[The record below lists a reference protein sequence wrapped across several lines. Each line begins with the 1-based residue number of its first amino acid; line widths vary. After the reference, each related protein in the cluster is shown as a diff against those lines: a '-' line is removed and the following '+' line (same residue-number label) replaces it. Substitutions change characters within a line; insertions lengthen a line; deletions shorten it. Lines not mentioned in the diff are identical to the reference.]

1 MKPTEGREA
10 AYVVSHVKDNS
21 RITNILDYAG
31 LFACVTP
38 WGPRAKDDSDT
49 LVYAPVLIQ
58 DTDTLDRVFGDPRID
73 PEKYRDLYAVREIV
87 KAGFSVY
94 IAKVPSGDPASFAL
108 LLGDAS
114 DHSTVT
120 EEMRTDKSGVLDIP
134 GICDIPELTGG
145 IGIPALGF
153 GMPFKVTDTAAKY
166 MLDPKD
172 PNNNVVE
179 MKEKGEF
186 GNSLFVKLSRETITE
201 ERVEVGKIYTVHIGK
216 DTVGQVKE
224 IDYLASSGDSIENAF
239 AGNAVVSG
247 KFDKSKSEEDLLK
260 AFNEWKHM
268 EGGRGVYHGA
278 WKISTISDLRTVY
291 GVEKDTPEKDS
302 PLYKIVTFWL
312 VTAKAGD
319 FILTPFNAPDPDADP
334 DADPDVDPNKDLA
347 RLIPTLTSYGASEG
361 SVIAIDTPDVDWY
374 TGIIKDTVEDNKYTV
389 LMHGSDAIATSVPQ
403 GTFGTYPSSAK
414 IVGTEDPFGMNIAVA
429 MAIYSTANALTKEE
443 RSADMLG
450 RFLPDMVPYTST
462 GGDVPFKKDVFEEAK
477 RRKKIT
483 FEALESGDIRL
494 CIANS
499 PVPCTCLVEGV
510 DYTVSTEVKEGKA
523 YTRIMVPMKLDSE
536 GNTIPYEDGFPVTVK
551 HTKST
556 DPYAEAVSS
565 ITDKLYL
572 KTDLVQLK
580 PKSLKLYAMDVKL
593 YESYDKAA
601 PDKGIIKEARF
612 SLPEN
617 LTNGSF
623 ISSLNSVLGSYLT
636 FTLMEPYKEE
646 GFDIVKSLRDLVKEG
661 KNCSQPVVL
670 SEGRFNVSVNNYQ
683 TALNEFIDPRYSGCF
698 ISELSAMVTK
708 EDGKIDHLKE
718 NADESERR
726 ALHYLIKMIAADR
739 KDLTCVFTTPHG
751 LSLDQACNWV
761 NSLGEYSDLWEYGS
775 EGATS
780 YADQS
785 FYCEMYWDWINVTCQ
800 KLNNGVPSKTV
811 VVPMSPA
818 YQVIMKGLASYRVRG
833 TFYPVAGE
841 QGGVLGDEVR
851 VTRNPSQKFER
862 DKLINY
868 HINPIYDL
876 GVQGIQIY
884 GNETLNPVYSDLSAA
899 HIARTLIYIR
909 SRVDRYTNTQVFS
922 LNDLSLWQRWK
933 QYVSSMIL
941 APLASLGGL
950 AAYNVKMGFDTTKA
964 ELIAQR
970 KINGVIELQF
980 VPDAEIYTVEFVV
993 NSSANTVESSI
1004 T

>member
-21 RITNILDYAG
+21 RITNTLDYAG

-38 WGPRAKDDSDT
+38 WGPKAKEDSDM

-120 EEMRTDKSGVLDIP
+120 EEMRTDEHGVIDIP

-145 IGIPALGF
+145 RGIPALGF
-153 GMPFKVTDTAAKY
+153 GMPFADTDKVAKY
-166 MLDPKD
+166 KLDPKD
-172 PNNNVVE
+172 PKDPKDQNFVE
-179 MKEKGEF
+179 MREKGAF
-186 GNSLFVKLSRETITE
+186 GNSLYVKLSLETITE
-201 ERVEVGKIYTVHIGK
+201 DRVEVGKIYTVHIGK
-216 DTVGQVKE
+216 DSGGQVKE
-224 IDYLASSGDSIENAF
+224 IDYLASSGDSIANAF
-239 AGNAVVSG
+239 AGNVVVSVT
-247 KFDKSKSEEDLLK
+247 FDKSKSEEDLLK
-260 AFNEWKHM
+260 AFNTAFNEWKQM
-268 EGGRGVYHGA
+268 EGGSGVYHGA
-278 WKISTISDLRTVY
+278 WRISTLADLHDVY
-291 GVEKDTPEKDS
+291 GVDDKS
-302 PLYKIVTFWL
+302 PLYEIVRFWL
-312 VTAKAGD
+312 NTAKAGD
-319 FILTPFNAPDPDADP
+319 FVLIPFDALNPDD
-334 DADPDVDPNKDLA
+334 DLA
-347 RLIPTLTSYGASEG
+347 RPIPKLTSYGASEG
-361 SVIAIDTPDVDWY
+361 SVIAIDTPDVDWFNKK
-374 TGIIKDTVEDNKYTV
+374 GIKEVVEDNKYVV

-403 GTFGTYPSSAK
+403 GTYGTYPSSVK
-414 IVGTEDPFGMNIAVA
+414 IVSSDTRFGMNIAVT

-443 RSADMLG
+443 RSEDMLG
-450 RFLPDMVPYTST
+450 RFIPDMVPCKS
-462 GGDVPFKKDVFEEAK
+462 GGVDIPFKQSNFDGAK
-477 RRKKIT
+477 ECGKIT
-483 FEALESGDIRL
+483 FKALESGDTRL

-510 DYTVSTEVKEGKA
+510 DYTVSTEVKEGKTH
-523 YTRIMVPMKLDSE
+523 TRITVPMKLDAE
-536 GNTIPYEDGFPVTVK
+536 GKPIPYEGGFPVTVK
-551 HTKST
+551 HTNVT
-556 DPYAEAVSS
+556 EPYAEAVSS

-572 KTDLVQLK
+572 KTNLVQLK
-580 PKSLKLYAMDVKL
+580 PKALKLYAMDVKL

-623 ISSLNSVLGSYLT
+623 IASLNSVLGSYLT

-646 GFDIVKSLRDLVKEG
+646 DFDIVSSLRALVVEG
-661 KNCSQPVVL
+661 KNCSQPVEL
-670 SEGRFNVSVNNYQ
+670 SEGHFNVSVKDYQ
-683 TALNEFIDPRYSGCF
+683 TALSEFIDPKYSGCF
-698 ISELSAMVTK
+698 ISELSAMVTR
-708 EDGKIDHLKE
+708 EDGKIDHLSE
-718 NADESERR
+718 TAGESERR

-739 KDLTCVFTTPHG
+739 KDLTCVFTTPWG

-785 FYCEMYWDWINVTCQ
+785 FYCEMYWDWINVTCH

>member
-21 RITNILDYAG
+21 RITNTLDYAG

-38 WGPRAKDDSDT
+38 WGPKAKEDSDT
-49 LVYAPVLIQ
+49 LVFAPVLIQ
-58 DTDTLDRVFGDPRID
+58 DTDALDRTFGDPRID

-120 EEMRTDKSGVLDIP
+120 EEMRTDEHGVIDIP

-145 IGIPALGF
+145 RGIPALGF
-153 GMPFKVTDTAAKY
+153 GMPFKVEDKAAKY
-166 MLDPKD
+166 TTAEK
-172 PNNNVVE
+172 NVVE

-186 GNSLFVKLSRETITE
+186 GNSLFVKLSSETITE
-201 ERVEVGKIYTVHIGK
+201 EGVEVGKIYTVHIGK
-216 DTVGQVKE
+216 GSGDQVKE

-239 AGNAVVSG
+239 DGNAVVFG
-247 KFDKSKSEEDLLK
+247 TFSKSTEDLLK
-260 AFNEWKHM
+260 AFNEWKQM
-268 EGGRGVYHGA
+268 EGGSGVYHGA
-278 WKISTISDLRTVY
+278 WRISTISDLRTVY
-291 GVEKDTPEKDS
+291 GVENDN
-302 PLYKIVTFWL
+302 PLYEIVRFWL
-312 VTAKAGD
+312 KTAKAGD
-319 FILTPFNAPDPDADP
+319 FVLIPFNNATEPDE
-334 DADPDVDPNKDLA
+334 DLA
-347 RLIPTLTSYGASEG
+347 HLIPTLTSYGASKG
-361 SVIAIDTPDVDWY
+361 SVIAVDTTDVDWFSKS
-374 TGIIKDTVEDNKYTV
+374 TNIKKVVEDNKYKV
-389 LMHGSDAIATSVPQ
+389 LMHGSDALATSVPN
-403 GTFGTYPSSAK
+403 GTYGTYPSRVK
-414 IVGTEDPFGMNIAVA
+414 IVSSDTRFGMNIAVA

-443 RSADMLG
+443 RSEDMLG
-450 RFLPDMVPYTST
+450 RFLPDMVPCTSI
-462 GGDVPFKKDVFEEAK
+462 GVDVPFVGSSFDGAK
-477 RRKKIT
+477 EKGKIT
-483 FEALESGDIRL
+483 FKALGSGDTRL

-510 DYTVSTEVKEGKA
+510 DYTVSTEVKEGKTH
-523 YTRIMVPMKLDSE
+523 TRITVPMKLDAE
-536 GNTIPYEDGFPVTVK
+536 GKPIPYEGGFPVTVK
-551 HTKST
+551 HTIATK
-556 DPYAEAVSS
+556 PYAEAVSS

-572 KTDLVQLK
+572 KTNLVQLK
-580 PKSLKLYAMDVKL
+580 PKVLKLYAMDVKL
-593 YESYDKAA
+593 YESYDEAT

-623 ISSLNSVLGSYLT
+623 IASLNSVLGSYLT

-646 GFDIVKSLRDLVKEG
+646 GLEIVRELRDLVTKG
-661 KNCSQPVVL
+661 KNCSQPVEL
-670 SEGRFNVSVNNYQ
+670 SEGHFNVTVNDYQ
-683 TALNEFIDPRYSGCF
+683 TALNEFIDPKYSGCF
-698 ISELSAMVTK
+698 ISELSAMVTNK
-708 EDGKIDHLKE
+708 DGKICHLSE
-718 NADESERR
+718 SSEESERR

-785 FYCEMYWDWINVTCQ
+785 FYCEMYWDWISITCQ

-884 GNETLNPVYSDLSAA
+884 GNETLNPVYSDMSAA

>member
-10 AYVVSHVKDNS
+10 AYVVSNVKDNS
-21 RITNILDYAG
+21 RITNTLDYAG

-38 WGPRAKDDSDT
+38 WGPKAKEDSDT

-58 DTDTLDRVFGDPRID
+58 DTDTLDRTFGDPRID

-94 IAKVPSGDPASFAL
+94 VAKVPSGDPSSFAL

-120 EEMRTDKSGVLDIP
+120 EEMRTDEHGVIDIP

-145 IGIPALGF
+145 RGIPALGF
-153 GMPFKVTDTAAKY
+153 GMTFADTDTAAKY
-166 MLDPKD
+166 KLGKSDDKS
-172 PNNNVVE
+172 NVVE
-179 MKEKGEF
+179 MKEKGAF
-186 GNSLFVKLSRETITE
+186 GNSLYVKLSLETITE
-201 ERVEVGKIYTVHIGK
+201 DKVDVGKIYTVHIGK
-216 DTVGQVKE
+216 GSGVEQVKE
-224 IDYLASSGDSIENAF
+224 IDYLASSGDSIANAF

-247 KFDKSKSEEDLLK
+247 KFDESKSEKDLLT
-260 AFNEWKHM
+260 AFDEWKQM
-268 EGGRGVYHGA
+268 EGGLGVYHGA
-278 WKISTISDLRTVY
+278 WRISTPADLRDVY
-291 GVEKDTPEKDS
+291 GVEEDS
-302 PLYKIVTFWL
+302 PLYEIVMFWRE
-312 VTAKAGD
+312 TAKAGD
-319 FILTPFNAPDPDADP
+319 FVLIPFNDKDPDD
-334 DADPDVDPNKDLA
+334 DLA
-347 RLIPTLTSYGASEG
+347 RLIPTLTPYGASEG
-361 SVIAIDTPDVDWY
+361 SVIAVDTTDVDWFSKSTY
-374 TGIIKDTVEDNKYTV
+374 IKDAVKNNKYVV
-389 LMHGSDAIATSVPQ
+389 LMHGSDALATSVPN
-403 GTFGTYPSSAK
+403 GTYGTYPSSAR
-414 IVGTEDPFGMNIAVA
+414 IVGTEHWFGMNIAVA

-450 RFLPDMVPYTST
+450 RFIPDMVPCTSVGT
-462 GGDVPFKKDVFEEAK
+462 AVPFVGPSFDGAK
-477 RRKKIT
+477 EKGKIT
-483 FEALESGDIRL
+483 FEALGSGDTRL

-510 DYTVSTEVKEGKA
+510 DYTVSTEVKEGKT
-523 YTRIMVPMKLDSE
+523 YTRITIPMKLDAE
-536 GNTIPYEDGFPVTVK
+536 GKPIPYEGGFPVIVK
-551 HTKST
+551 HTNAT
-556 DPYAEAVSS
+556 EPYAEAVSS

-572 KTDLVQLK
+572 KTNLVQLK
-580 PKSLKLYAMDVKL
+580 PKALKLYAMDVKL

-623 ISSLNSVLGSYLT
+623 IASLNSVLGSYLT
-636 FTLMEPYKEE
+636 FILMEPYKEE
-646 GFDIVKSLRDLVKEG
+646 GFEIVRELRDLVING
-661 KNCSQPVVL
+661 KNCSQPVEL
-670 SEGRFNVSVNNYQ
+670 SEGHFNVSVKDYQ

-698 ISELSAMVTK
+698 ISELSAMVTNK
-708 EDGKIDHLKE
+708 DGKICHLSE
-718 NADESERR
+718 SSEESERR

-739 KDLTCVFTTPHG
+739 NDLTCVFTTPHG

-775 EGATS
+775 SGATS

-785 FYCEMYWDWINVTCQ
+785 FYCEMYWDWINITCR

>member
-21 RITNILDYAG
+21 RITNTLDYAG

-38 WGPRAKDDSDT
+38 WGPKAKGDSDT

-120 EEMRTDKSGVLDIP
+120 EEMRTDEHGVIDIP

-145 IGIPALGF
+145 RGIPALGF
-153 GMPFKVTDTAAKY
+153 GMTFKTEDAAAKY
-166 MLDPKD
+166 TLAE
-172 PNNNVVE
+172 NNVVE

-186 GNSLFVKLSRETITE
+186 GNSLFVKLSCETITE
-201 ERVEVGKIYTVHIGK
+201 EKVEVGKIYTVHIGK
-216 DTVGQVKE
+216 GSGVDQVKE
-224 IDYLASSGDSIENAF
+224 IDYLASSGDSIANAF

-247 KFDKSKSEEDLLK
+247 KFDKSAEDLLT

-268 EGGRGVYHGA
+268 EGGSGVYHGA
-278 WKISTISDLRTVY
+278 WRISTTSISDLRTVY
-291 GVEKDTPEKDS
+291 GVDEKS
-302 PLYKIVTFWL
+302 PLYEIVRFWL
-312 VTAKAGD
+312 DTAKAGD
-319 FILTPFNAPDPDADP
+319 FVLIPFDGK
-334 DADPDVDPNKDLA
+334 DPNADLI

-361 SVIAIDTPDVDWY
+361 SVIAVDIADVDWFNN
-374 TGIIKDTVEDNKYTV
+374 TKIEEAVKDNKYIV
-389 LMHGSDAIATSVPQ
+389 LMHGSDALATIVPN
-403 GTFGTYPSSAK
+403 GTYGTYPSNVK
-414 IVGTEDPFGMNIAVA
+414 IISTNTRFGMNIAVA
-429 MAIYSTANALTKEE
+429 MAIYSTVNALTKEE
-443 RSADMLG
+443 RSEDMLG
-450 RFLPDMVPYTST
+450 RFIPDMVPCTSD
-462 GGDVPFKKDVFEEAK
+462 GADVPFTESSFKGAK
-477 RRKKIT
+477 EKGKIT
-483 FEALESGDIRL
+483 FEALESGDTRL

-510 DYTVSTEVKEGKA
+510 DYTVSTEVKEGKT
-523 YTRIMVPMKLDSE
+523 YTRITVPMKLDAE
-536 GNTIPYEDGFPVTVK
+536 GKPIPYEGGFPVTVK
-551 HTKST
+551 HTNAT
-556 DPYAEAVSS
+556 EPYAEAVSS

-580 PKSLKLYAMDVKL
+580 PKALKLYAMDVKL

-646 GFDIVKSLRDLVKEG
+646 GSDIVESLRDLVIKG
-661 KNCSQPVVL
+661 KNCSQPVEL
-670 SEGRFNVSVNNYQ
+670 SEGHFNVTVKDYQ
-683 TALNEFIDPRYSGCF
+683 TALSEFIDPKYSGCF
-698 ISELSAMVTK
+698 ISELSAMVTNK
-708 EDGKIDHLKE
+708 DGKIDHLSE
-718 NADESERR
+718 DSNESERR

-785 FYCEMYWDWINVTCQ
+785 FYCEMYWDWINITCQ

-941 APLASLGGL
+941 APLASLGGI

>member
-38 WGPRAKDDSDT
+38 WGPKAKEDSDT
-49 LVYAPVLIQ
+49 PVYAPVLIQ

-120 EEMRTDKSGVLDIP
+120 EEMRTDKQGVLDIP

-145 IGIPALGF
+145 IGIPVLGF
-153 GMPFKVTDTAAKY
+153 GMTFFGTDTAAKY
-166 MLDPKD
+166 KLDEH
-172 PNNNVVE
+172 NIVE
-179 MKEKGEF
+179 MREKGEY
-186 GNSLFVKLSRETITE
+186 GNSLFVKLSRETITDGE
-201 ERVEVGKIYTVHIGK
+201 VEVGDIYTVHIGK
-216 DTVGQVKE
+216 GSVGQVKE
-224 IDYLASSGDSIENAF
+224 IDYLASSGDSIANAF
-239 AGNAVVSG
+239 SGNAVVSG
-247 KFDKSKSEEDLLK
+247 GFDKTAEELLT
-260 AFNEWKHM
+260 AFNEWKQM
-268 EGGRGVYHGA
+268 EGGSGVYHGA
-278 WKISTISDLRTVY
+278 WKISTIADLRTVY
-291 GVEKDTPEKDS
+291 GVEKDS
-302 PLYKIVTFWL
+302 PLHEIVLFWMD
-312 VTAKAGD
+312 TAKAGD
-319 FILTPFNAPDPDADP
+319 FILIPFNESDPDA
-334 DADPDVDPNKDLA
+334 DLA

-361 SVIAIDTPDVDWY
+361 SVIAIETTDVDWFSN
-374 TGIIKDTVEDNKYTV
+374 TDIKDAVQDNKYVV
-389 LMHGSDAIATSVPQ
+389 LMHGSDTIATSIPS
-403 GTFGTYPSSAK
+403 GTYGTYPSSVK
-414 IVGTEDPFGMNIAVA
+414 IVSTGTQFGMNVAVS
-429 MAIYSTANALTKEE
+429 MAIYSTVNALTKEE
-443 RSADMLG
+443 RSSDMLG
-450 RFLPDMVPYTST
+450 RFIPDMVPCKST
-462 GGDVPFKKDVFEEAK
+462 GVDVSFTPANFEGAK
-477 RRKKIT
+477 EKGKIT
-483 FEALESGDIRL
+483 FKALESGDIRL

-499 PVPCTCLVEGV
+499 PVSCACLVEGA
-510 DYTVSTEVKEGKA
+510 DYTVSTEVKEGQT
-523 YTRIMVPMKLDSE
+523 YTRITVPMKLDTE
-536 GNTIPYEDGFPVTVK
+536 GNPIPYEDGFPVTVK

-593 YESYDKAA
+593 YDSYDETA
-601 PDKGIIKEARF
+601 PDQGIIKEARF

-646 GFDIVKSLRDLVKEG
+646 DFDIVSSLRALVTAG

-670 SEGRFNVSVNNYQ
+670 SEGHFNVSVKDYQ

-698 ISELSAMVTK
+698 ISELSAMVTNK
-708 EDGKIDHLKE
+708 YGKIDHLSE
-718 NADESERR
+718 TADESERR

-739 KDLTCVFTTPHG
+739 KDLTCVFTTPWG
-751 LSLDQACNWV
+751 LSLDEACNWV

-775 EGATS
+775 SGATS

-785 FYCEMYWDWINVTCQ
+785 FYCEMYWDWINITCQ
-800 KLNNGVPSKTV
+800 KLDNGVPSKTV

-884 GNETLNPVYSDLSAA
+884 GNETLHPVYSDLSAA

>member
-21 RITNILDYAG
+21 RITNTLDYAG

-38 WGPRAKDDSDT
+38 WGPKAKGDSDT

-120 EEMRTDKSGVLDIP
+120 EEMRTDEHGVIDIP

-145 IGIPALGF
+145 RGIPALGF
-153 GMPFKVTDTAAKY
+153 GMTFADTDKAAKY
-166 MLDPKD
+166 KLDD
-172 PNNNVVE
+172 HNVVE

-186 GNSLFVKLSRETITE
+186 GNSLFVKLSSETITE
-201 ERVEVGKIYTVHIGK
+201 DKVDVGKIYTVHIGK
-216 DTVGQVKE
+216 GSGVDQVKE
-224 IDYLASSGDSIENAF
+224 IDYLASSGDSIANAF

-247 KFDKSKSEEDLLK
+247 TFDKSKSEEDLLT
-260 AFNEWKHM
+260 AFNEWKQM
-268 EGGRGVYHGA
+268 EGGLGIYHGA
-278 WKISTISDLRTVY
+278 WRISTISDLHTVY
-291 GVEKDTPEKDS
+291 GVEKDTPLDE
-302 PLYKIVTFWL
+302 IVRFWL
-312 VTAKAGD
+312 DTAKAGD
-319 FILTPFNAPDPDADP
+319 FVLIPFNDKDPDD
-334 DADPDVDPNKDLA
+334 DLA
-347 RLIPTLTSYGASEG
+347 RLIPKLTSYGASEG
-361 SVIAIDTPDVDWY
+361 SVIAVDTTDVDWY
-374 TGIIKDTVEDNKYTV
+374 TGIIKDTVEDNKYIV
-389 LMHGSDAIATSVPQ
+389 LMHGSDALATSVLN
-403 GTFGTYPSSAK
+403 GTYGTYPSSVK
-414 IVGTEDPFGMNIAVA
+414 IVSTDTRFGMNIAVA

-450 RFLPDMVPYTST
+450 RFIPDMVPCTSDGIT
-462 GGDVPFKKDVFEEAK
+462 VPFTEPSFKGAK
-477 RRKKIT
+477 EKGKIT
-483 FEALESGDIRL
+483 FEALESGDTRL

-510 DYTVSTEVKEGKA
+510 DYTVSTEVKEGKT
-523 YTRIMVPMKLDSE
+523 YTRITIPMKLDPE
-536 GNTIPYEDGFPVTVK
+536 GNPIPYEGGFPVIVK
-551 HTKST
+551 HTNAT
-556 DPYAEAVSS
+556 EPYAEAVSS

-580 PKSLKLYAMDVKL
+580 PKALKLYAMDVKL
-593 YESYDKAA
+593 YDSYDEVA

-623 ISSLNSVLGSYLT
+623 IASLNSVLGSYLT

-646 GFDIVKSLRDLVKEG
+646 GFEIVRELRDLVKEG
-661 KNCSQPVVL
+661 KNCSQPVEL
-670 SEGRFNVSVNNYQ
+670 SEGHFNVTVKDYQ
-683 TALNEFIDPRYSGCF
+683 TALSEFIDPKYSGCF
-698 ISELSAMVTK
+698 ISELSAMVTNK
-708 EDGKIDHLKE
+708 DGKIDHLSE
-718 NADESERR
+718 DSNESERR

-751 LSLDQACNWV
+751 LSLDEACNWV

-780 YADQS
+780 YAEQS
-785 FYCEMYWDWINVTCQ
+785 FYCEMYWDWISVTCQ

-941 APLASLGGL
+941 APLASLGGI

>member
-38 WGPRAKDDSDT
+38 WGPKAKEDSDT

-58 DTDTLDRVFGDPRID
+58 DTDMLDRVFGDPRID

-120 EEMRTDKSGVLDIP
+120 EEMRTDEHGVIDIP

-145 IGIPALGF
+145 RGIPALGF
-153 GMPFKVTDTAAKY
+153 GMPFKAEDAAAKY
-166 MLDPKD
+166 TLDET
-172 PNNNVVE
+172 NVIE

-201 ERVEVGKIYTVHIGK
+201 EEVEVGKIYTVHIGK
-216 DTVGQVKE
+216 GSGDQVKE

-247 KFDKSKSEEDLLK
+247 KFDKSEEDLLT
-260 AFNEWKHM
+260 AFNEWKQM
-268 EGGRGVYHGA
+268 EGGSGVYHGA
-278 WKISTISDLRTVY
+278 WRISTPADLRDVY
-291 GVEKDTPEKDS
+291 GVDDKS
-302 PLYKIVTFWL
+302 PLYEIVRFWRD
-312 VTAKAGD
+312 TAKAGD
-319 FILTPFNAPDPDADP
+319 FVLIPFDALN
-334 DADPDVDPNKDLA
+334 PNEDWTH
-347 RLIPTLTSYGASEG
+347 LIPTLTSYGASKG
-361 SVIAIDTPDVDWY
+361 SVIAVDIDDVDWFNKK
-374 TGIIKDTVEDNKYTV
+374 GIKEVVDDNKYEV
-389 LMHGSDAIATSVPQ
+389 LMHGSDVIATSVPD
-403 GTFGTYPSSAK
+403 GTYGTYPSSVK
-414 IVGTEDPFGMNIAVA
+414 IVSSDTLFGMNIAVA
-429 MAIYSTANALTKEE
+429 MAIYSTANALTKKE
-443 RSADMLG
+443 RSEDMLG
-450 RFLPDMVPYTST
+450 RFLPDMVPCKLK
-462 GGDVPFKKDVFEEAK
+462 GDDVSFTKPNFEEAK

-483 FEALESGDIRL
+483 FKALESGDIRL

-510 DYTVSTEVKEGKA
+510 DYTVSTEVKEGKTH
-523 YTRIMVPMKLDSE
+523 TRIMIPMKLDAE
-536 GNTIPYEDGFPVTVK
+536 GKPIPYEGGFPVIVK
-551 HTKST
+551 HTNAT
-556 DPYAEAVSS
+556 EPYAEAVSS

-572 KTDLVQLK
+572 KTNLVQLK
-580 PKSLKLYAMDVKL
+580 PKALKLYAMDVKL
-593 YESYDKAA
+593 YESYDEVA

-646 GFDIVKSLRDLVKEG
+646 DFDIVSSLRALVVKG
-661 KNCSQPVVL
+661 KNCSQPVEL
-670 SEGRFNVSVNNYQ
+670 SEGHFNVSVNDYQ

-698 ISELSAMVTK
+698 ISELSAMITNK
-708 EDGKIDHLKE
+708 DGKIDHLSE
-718 NADESERR
+718 SADESERR

-739 KDLTCVFTTPHG
+739 KDLTCVFTTPCG
-751 LSLDQACNWV
+751 LSLDEACNWV

-775 EGATS
+775 PGAIS

-922 LNDLSLWQRWK
+922 LNDVSLWQRWK

>member
-38 WGPRAKDDSDT
+38 WGPKAKEDSDT

-58 DTDTLDRVFGDPRID
+58 DTDTLDRTFGDPRID

-94 IAKVPSGDPASFAL
+94 IAKVPSGDPSSFAL

-134 GICDIPELTGG
+134 GICDIPELTEGS
-145 IGIPALGF
+145 GIPALGF
-153 GMPFKVTDTAAKY
+153 GMPFKVTDNAAKY
-166 MLDPKD
+166 ALDKS
-172 PNNNVVE
+172 NVVE

-201 ERVEVGKIYTVHIGK
+201 DDVGVGKIYTVHIGK
-216 DTVGQVKE
+216 GSVDQVKE
-224 IDYLASSGDSIENAF
+224 IDYLASSGDSIKNAF
-239 AGNAVVSG
+239 EGNAVVSG
-247 KFDKSKSEEDLLK
+247 TFDKSEEDLLK
-260 AFNEWKHM
+260 EFNEWKQM
-268 EGGRGVYHGA
+268 KEGSGVYHGA
-278 WKISTISDLRTVY
+278 WKISTILDLLTVY

-302 PLYKIVTFWL
+302 PLYKIVMFWL
-312 VTAKAGD
+312 YTAKAGD
-319 FILTPFNAPDPDADP
+319 FILIPFNESNPDD
-334 DADPDVDPNKDLA
+334 DLA

-374 TGIIKDTVEDNKYTV
+374 TGIIKDTVENNKYKV
-389 LMHGSDAIATSVPQ
+389 LMHGSDTIATSVPN
-403 GTFGTYPSSAK
+403 GTYGTYPSSAK
-414 IVGTEDPFGMNIAVA
+414 IVGTGTWFGMNIAVA

-450 RFLPDMVPYTST
+450 RFLPDMVPCKSD
-462 GGDVPFKKDVFEEAK
+462 GNDVSFTQANFEEAK

-483 FEALESGDIRL
+483 FKALESGDIRL

-510 DYTVSTEVKEGKA
+510 DYTVSTEVKEGKT
-523 YTRIMVPMKLDSE
+523 YTRITVPMKLDPE
-536 GNTIPYEDGFPVTVK
+536 GKPIPYEGGFPVTVK
-551 HTKST
+551 HTNAT
-556 DPYAEAVSS
+556 EPYAEAVSS

-580 PKSLKLYAMDVKL
+580 PKALKLYAMDVKL
-593 YESYDKAA
+593 YESYDEVA

-646 GFDIVKSLRDLVKEG
+646 GFDIVKSLRDLVVEG
-661 KNCSQPVVL
+661 KNCSQPAEL
-670 SEGRFNVSVNNYQ
+670 SEGRFNVSVNDYQ

-698 ISELSAMVTK
+698 ISELSAMVTNK
-708 EDGKIDHLKE
+708 DGKIDHLLE
-718 NADESERR
+718 NTDESERR

-739 KDLTCVFTTPHG
+739 KDLTCVFTTPWG
-751 LSLDQACNWV
+751 LSLDAACNWV

-775 EGATS
+775 PGAVS

>member
-38 WGPRAKDDSDT
+38 WGPKAKEEDSDT

-120 EEMRTDKSGVLDIP
+120 EEMRTDEHGVIDIP
-134 GICDIPELTGG
+134 GICDIPELTVGS
-145 IGIPALGF
+145 GIPALGF
-153 GMPFKVTDTAAKY
+153 GMPFADTDKAAKY
-166 MLDPKD
+166 TLDPKDPKD
-172 PNNNVVE
+172 PNNNFVE
-179 MKEKGEF
+179 MKEKGAY
-186 GNSLFVKLSRETITE
+186 GNSLFVKLSLETITE
-201 ERVEVGKIYTVHIGK
+201 DSVEVGKIYTVHIGK
-216 DTVGQVKE
+216 DADGQVKE
-224 IDYLASSGDSIENAF
+224 IDYLASSGDSIKNAF
-239 AGNAVVSG
+239 DGNAVVSG
-247 KFDKSKSEEDLLK
+247 TFDKSKSEEDLLT
-260 AFNEWKHM
+260 AFNEWRQM
-268 EGGRGVYHGA
+268 GGGYGVYHGA
-278 WKISTISDLRTVY
+278 WKISTIADLRTVY
-291 GVEKDTPEKDS
+291 GVEPNT
-302 PLYKIVTFWL
+302 PLYEIVTFWL

-319 FILTPFNAPDPDADP
+319 FILIPFNGVDPDADP
-334 DADPDVDPNKDLA
+334 SANPKADLA
-347 RLIPTLTSYGASEG
+347 HLIPTLTSYGASEG
-361 SVIAIDTPDVDWY
+361 SVIAVDTLDVDWFY
-374 TGIIKDTVEDNKYTV
+374 NTKIEDAVNDNKYKV
-389 LMHGSDAIATSVPQ
+389 LMHGSDTIATSVPN
-403 GTFGTYPSSAK
+403 GTYGTYPSSVK
-414 IVGTEDPFGMNIAVA
+414 IVSTDTQFGMNIAVA

-443 RSADMLG
+443 RSEDMLG
-450 RFLPDMVPYTST
+450 RFLPDMVPCKSD
-462 GGDVPFKKDVFEEAK
+462 GIAVPFTESSFKGAK
-477 RRKKIT
+477 EKGKIT
-483 FEALESGDIRL
+483 FEALGSGDTRL

-510 DYTVSTEVKEGKA
+510 DYTVSTEVKEGKT
-523 YTRIMVPMKLDSE
+523 YTRITVPMKLDSE
-536 GNTIPYEDGFPVTVK
+536 GKPIPVIVK
-551 HTKST
+551 HTNAT

-580 PKSLKLYAMDVKL
+580 PKALKHYAMDVKL

-646 GFDIVKSLRDLVKEG
+646 GFDIVSSLRALVVDG

-670 SEGRFNVSVNNYQ
+670 SEGRFDVSVKGYQ

-698 ISELSAMVTK
+698 ISELSAMVTNK
-708 EDGKIDHLKE
+708 YGKIDHLAE
-718 NADESERR
+718 TTDESERR

-739 KDLTCVFTTPHG
+739 KDLTCVFTTPWG
-751 LSLDQACNWV
+751 QSLDQACNWV

-775 EGATS
+775 TGAVS

-941 APLASLGGL
+941 APLASLGGI

>member
-21 RITNILDYAG
+21 RITNTLDYAG

-38 WGPRAKDDSDT
+38 WGPRAKEDSDT

-94 IAKVPSGDPASFAL
+94 VAKVPSGDPASFAL

-120 EEMRTDKSGVLDIP
+120 EEMRMDEHGVIDIP

-153 GMPFKVTDTAAKY
+153 GMPFKETDEAAKY
-166 MLDPKD
+166 TLAE
-172 PNNNVVE
+172 NNVVK

-186 GNSLFVKLSRETITE
+186 GNSLFVKLSLETITE
-201 ERVEVGKIYTVHIGK
+201 EGVDVGKIYTVHIGK
-216 DTVGQVKE
+216 SSGDQVKE

-247 KFDKSKSEEDLLK
+247 KFDKSEKDLLT
-260 AFNEWKHM
+260 AFNEWRQM
-268 EGGRGVYHGA
+268 GGGSGVYHGA
-278 WKISTISDLRTVY
+278 WRISTISDLRTVY
-291 GVEKDTPEKDS
+291 GVDETS
-302 PLYKIVTFWL
+302 PLYEIVRFWL

-319 FILTPFNAPDPDADP
+319 FVLIPFNTTDPDTDP
-334 DADPDVDPNKDLA
+334 SANPSANPSADLA
-347 RLIPTLTSYGASEG
+347 RLIPNLTSYGASKG
-361 SVIAIDTPDVDWY
+361 SVIAVDTPYVDWFNN
-374 TGIIKDTVEDNKYTV
+374 TKIEDAVKDNKYKV
-389 LMHGSDAIATSVPQ
+389 LMHGSDVIATSVPE
-403 GTFGTYPSSAK
+403 GTLGTYPSSVK
-414 IVGTEDPFGMNIAVA
+414 IVSSDTRFGMNIAVA

-443 RSADMLG
+443 RSEDMLG
-450 RFLPDMVPYTST
+450 RFLPDMVPCTSD
-462 GGDVPFKKDVFEEAK
+462 GGDVSFKDSHFEEAK

-483 FEALESGDIRL
+483 FKALESGDIRL

-510 DYTVSTEVKEGKA
+510 DYTVSTEVKEGKTH
-523 YTRIMVPMKLDSE
+523 TRITIPMKLDAE
-536 GNTIPYEDGFPVTVK
+536 GKPIPYEGGFPVIVK
-551 HTKST
+551 HTNAT
-556 DPYAEAVSS
+556 EPYAEAVSS

-572 KTDLVQLK
+572 KTNLVQLK
-580 PKSLKLYAMDVKL
+580 PKALKLYAMDVKL
-593 YESYDKAA
+593 YESYDEVA

-646 GFDIVKSLRDLVKEG
+646 GFDIVSSLRALVVEG
-661 KNCSQPVVL
+661 KNCSQPVEL
-670 SEGRFNVSVNNYQ
+670 SEGRFNVSVNDYQ

-698 ISELSAMVTK
+698 ISELSAMITK
-708 EDGKIDHLKE
+708 DGKIDHLSE
-718 NADESERR
+718 DANESERR

-751 LSLDQACNWV
+751 LSLDEACNWV

-775 EGATS
+775 TGAVS

-851 VTRNPSQKFER
+851 VIRNPSQKFER

>member
-38 WGPRAKDDSDT
+38 WGPKAKEDSDT

-94 IAKVPSGDPASFAL
+94 VAKVPSGDPASFAL

-120 EEMRTDKSGVLDIP
+120 EEMRTDENGVIDIP

-145 IGIPALGF
+145 RGIPALGF
-153 GMPFKVTDTAAKY
+153 GMPFKETDKAAKY
-166 MLDPKD
+166 TLDE
-172 PNNNVVE
+172 NNFVE
-179 MKEKGEF
+179 MEEKGEF
-186 GNSLFVKLSRETITE
+186 GNSLFVKLSLETITE
-201 ERVEVGKIYTVHIGK
+201 DSVEVGKIYTVHIGK
-216 DTVGQVKE
+216 GSGDQVKE
-224 IDYLASSGDSIENAF
+224 IDYLASSGDSIANAF
-239 AGNAVVSG
+239 AGNAVVFG
-247 KFDKSKSEEDLLK
+247 TFDKSEEDLRTE
-260 AFNEWKHM
+260 FNEWRQM
-268 EGGRGVYHGA
+268 GGGRGVYHGA
-278 WKISTISDLRTVY
+278 WKISTNTSISDLRTVY
-291 GVEKDTPEKDS
+291 GVDEKS
-302 PLYKIVTFWL
+302 PLYEIVMFWL
-312 VTAKAGD
+312 NTAKAGD
-319 FILTPFNAPDPDADP
+319 FVLIPFNALN
-334 DADPDVDPNKDLA
+334 PNEDWTH
-347 RLIPTLTSYGASEG
+347 LIPTLTSYGASEG
-361 SVIAIDTPDVDWY
+361 SVIAVDIDDVDWFNKK
-374 TGIIKDTVEDNKYTV
+374 GIKEVVENNKYEV
-389 LMHGSDAIATSVPQ
+389 LMHGSDVIATSVPL
-403 GTFGTYPSSAK
+403 GTYGTYPSSAK
-414 IVGTEDPFGMNIAVA
+414 IVSTETKFGMNIAVA

-450 RFLPDMVPYTST
+450 RFLPDMVPCESD
-462 GGDVPFKKDVFEEAK
+462 GDEVSFTDSHFEEAK

-483 FEALESGDIRL
+483 FKALESGDMRL

-510 DYTVSTEVKEGKA
+510 DYTVSTEVKEGKTH
-523 YTRIMVPMKLDSE
+523 TRITIPMKLDAE
-536 GNTIPYEDGFPVTVK
+536 GKPIPVIVK
-551 HTKST
+551 HTNAT
-556 DPYAEAVSS
+556 EPYAEAVSS

-572 KTDLVQLK
+572 KTNLVQLK
-580 PKSLKLYAMDVKL
+580 PKALKLYAMDVKL
-593 YESYDKAA
+593 YESYDEVA

-646 GFDIVKSLRDLVKEG
+646 GFDIVSSLLALVIKG
-661 KNCSQPVVL
+661 KNCSQPVEL
-670 SEGRFNVSVNNYQ
+670 SEGHFNVSVKDYQ

-698 ISELSAMVTK
+698 ISELSAMVTNK
-708 EDGKIDHLKE
+708 DGKIDHLSE
-718 NADESERR
+718 TANESERR

-739 KDLTCVFTTPHG
+739 KDLTCVFTTPWG
-751 LSLDQACNWV
+751 LSLDEACNWV

-775 EGATS
+775 TGAVS

>member
-10 AYVVSHVKDNS
+10 AYVVSNVKDNS

-38 WGPRAKDDSDT
+38 WGPKAKEDSDT
-49 LVYAPVLIQ
+49 IAYAPVLIQ
-58 DTDTLDRVFGDPRID
+58 DTDVLDRTFGDPRID

-94 IAKVPSGDPASFAL
+94 ISKVPSGDPASFAL

-120 EEMRTDKSGVLDIP
+120 EEMRTDERGVIDIH
-134 GICDIPELTGG
+134 GICNIQELTGG
-145 IGIPALGF
+145 RGIPALGF
-153 GMPFKVTDTAAKY
+153 GMTFSDTDASAKY
-166 MLDPKD
+166 TLDE
-172 PNNNVVE
+172 NNVVE
-179 MKEKGEF
+179 MREKGEY
-186 GNSLFVKLSRETITE
+186 GNFLSVKLSRETVTE
-201 ERVEVGKIYTVHIGK
+201 AGVEVGDIYTVHIGK
-216 DTVGQVKE
+216 GSGSQVKE
-224 IDYLASSGDSIENAF
+224 IEYLSSSGDSIANAF

-247 KFDKSKSEEDLLK
+247 TFDRTSEDLLT
-260 AFNEWKHM
+260 AFNEWKQM
-268 EGGRGVYHGA
+268 EGGSGVYHGA
-278 WKISTISDLRTVY
+278 WKISTVADLRNVY
-291 GVEKDTPEKDS
+291 GVDTAS
-302 PLYKIVTFWL
+302 PLYEIILFWMD
-312 VTAKAGD
+312 TAKSGD
-319 FILTPFNAPDPDADP
+319 FVFIPFNGIDPDA
-334 DADPDVDPNKDLA
+334 DLA

-361 SVIAIDTPDVDWY
+361 SVIAVDTADVDWFSN
-374 TGIIKDTVEDNKYTV
+374 TDIKESVKDNKYVV
-389 LMHGSDAIATSVPQ
+389 LMHGSDTIATSVPS
-403 GTFGTYPSSAK
+403 GTYGTYPSSAK
-414 IVGTEDPFGMNIAVA
+414 IVSTGTQLGMNIAVA
-429 MAIYSTANALTKEE
+429 MAIYSTVNALTKEE

-450 RFLPDMVPYTST
+450 RFVPDMVPCKSN
-462 GGDVPFKKDVFEEAK
+462 GIDVPFTQSNFEGAK
-477 RRKKIT
+477 ERGKIT
-483 FEALESGDIRL
+483 FKALESGDTRL
-494 CIANS
+494 CISNS

-510 DYTVSTEVKEGKA
+510 DYTVSMEVKEGRT
-523 YTRIMVPMKLDSE
+523 YTRITVPMKLDTE
-536 GNTIPYEDGFPVTVK
+536 GNPIPYEEGFPVTVK
-551 HTKST
+551 HTNAT
-556 DPYAEAVSS
+556 EPYAEAVSS

-572 KTDLVQLK
+572 KTELVQLK

-593 YESYDKAA
+593 YESYDESA

-612 SLPEN
+612 SLLEN

-623 ISSLNSVLGSYLT
+623 IASLNSVLGSYLT
-636 FTLMEPYKEE
+636 FTLMDPYKEE
-646 GFDIVKSLRDLVKEG
+646 GLDIVSSLRALVIEG
-661 KNCSQPVVL
+661 KTCSHPVEL
-670 SEGRFNVSVNNYQ
+670 SEGHFSVSVKDYQ

-698 ISELSAMVTK
+698 ISELSAMVTDK
-708 EDGKIDHLKE
+708 DGKTCHLSE
-718 NADESERR
+718 SVDESERR

-739 KDLTCVFTTPHG
+739 KDLTCIFTTPWG
-751 LSLDQACNWV
+751 MSLDEACNWV

-775 EGATS
+775 TGATS
-780 YADQS
+780 YSDQS
-785 FYCEMYWDWINVTCQ
+785 FYCEMYWDWINISCQ
-800 KLNNGVPSKTV
+800 KFNNGVPSKTV

-841 QGGVLGDEVR
+841 QGGVLGDEVS
-851 VTRNPSQKFER
+851 VTRNPSQKSER

-909 SRVDRYTNTQVFS
+909 SRVDRYTNSQVFS
-922 LNDLSLWQRWK
+922 LNDVSLWQRWK
-933 QYVSSMIL
+933 QYVSSRIL
-941 APLASLGGL
+941 DPLASLGGI
-950 AAYNVKMGFDTTKA
+950 AAYTVKMGFDTTKA

>member
-38 WGPRAKDDSDT
+38 WGPKAKGDSDT

-120 EEMRTDKSGVLDIP
+120 EEMRTDKHGVIDIP

-145 IGIPALGF
+145 RGIPALGF
-153 GMPFKVTDTAAKY
+153 GMTFKEEDKSARYT
-166 MLDPKD
+166 LDE
-172 PNNNVVE
+172 NNFVE
-179 MKEKGEF
+179 MKEKGAY
-186 GNSLFVKLSRETITE
+186 GNSLFVKLSCETVTE
-201 ERVEVGKIYTVHIGK
+201 DDVEVGKIYTVHIGK
-216 DTVGQVKE
+216 GSGGQVKE
-224 IDYLASSGDSIENAF
+224 IEYLASSGDSIASAF
-239 AGNAVVSG
+239 EGNAVVSG
-247 KFDKSKSEEDLLK
+247 TFDKSEKDLLT
-260 AFNEWKHM
+260 AFNEFNEWKQM

-278 WKISTISDLRTVY
+278 WRISTISDLRTVY
-291 GVEKDTPEKDS
+291 GVEEDTPLDE
-302 PLYKIVTFWL
+302 IVRFWRD
-312 VTAKAGD
+312 TAKAGD
-319 FILTPFNAPDPDADP
+319 FVLIPFNESDPKVDPSADP
-334 DADPDVDPNKDLA
+334 NADLA

-361 SVIAIDTPDVDWY
+361 SVIAVDTPDVDWFNN
-374 TGIIKDTVEDNKYTV
+374 TKIEDAVKDNKYVV
-389 LMHGSDAIATSVPQ
+389 LMHGSDAIATSVPL
-403 GTFGTYPSSAK
+403 GTYGTYPSSVK
-414 IVGTEDPFGMNIAVA
+414 IVSTNTRFGMNIAVA
-429 MAIYSTANALTKEE
+429 MAIYSTANALTKDE

-450 RFLPDMVPYTST
+450 RFLPDMVPCESD
-462 GGDVPFKKDVFEEAK
+462 GGDVPFKQDHFDGAK
-477 RRKKIT
+477 EKGKIT
-483 FEALESGDIRL
+483 FEALESGDTRL

-510 DYTVSTEVKEGKA
+510 DYKVSTEVKEGKT
-523 YTRIMVPMKLDSE
+523 YTRITVPMKLDSE
-536 GNTIPYEDGFPVTVK
+536 GKPIPYEGGFPVIVK
-551 HTKST
+551 HTNAT
-556 DPYAEAVSS
+556 EPYAEAVSS

-580 PKSLKLYAMDVKL
+580 PKALKLYAMDVKL

-646 GFDIVKSLRDLVKEG
+646 GFDIVKSLRDLVIEG

-670 SEGRFNVSVNNYQ
+670 SEGHFNVTVNDYQ
-683 TALNEFIDPRYSGCF
+683 TALNEFIDPKYSGCF
-698 ISELSAMVTK
+698 ISELSAMVTR
-708 EDGKIDHLKE
+708 DGKLDHLSE
-718 NADESERR
+718 TANESERR

-751 LSLDQACNWV
+751 MSLDQACNWV

-785 FYCEMYWDWINVTCQ
+785 FYCEMYWDWINITCQ

>member
-38 WGPRAKDDSDT
+38 WGPKAKEDSDT

-58 DTDTLDRVFGDPRID
+58 DTDALDRVFGDPRID

-94 IAKVPSGDPASFAL
+94 VAKVPSGDPASFAL

-120 EEMRTDKSGVLDIP
+120 EEMRTDEHGVIDIP

-145 IGIPALGF
+145 RGIPALGF
-153 GMPFKVTDTAAKY
+153 GMPFKAEDTTAKY
-166 MLDPKD
+166 TLTEK
-172 PNNNVVE
+172 NVVE
-179 MKEKGEF
+179 MREKGRF
-186 GNSLFVKLSRETITE
+186 GDSLFVKLSSETIIE
-201 ERVEVGKIYTVHIGK
+201 EGVDVGKIYTVHIGK
-216 DTVGQVKE
+216 GSVGQVKE
-224 IDYLASSGDSIENAF
+224 IDYLASSGDSIANAF
-239 AGNAVVSG
+239 AGNAVVFG
-247 KFDKSKSEEDLLK
+247 TFDKSEKDLLT
-260 AFNEWKHM
+260 AFNEWKQM
-268 EGGRGVYHGA
+268 EGGLGVYHGA
-278 WKISTISDLRTVY
+278 WRISTISDLRTVY
-291 GVEKDTPEKDS
+291 GVDETS
-302 PLYKIVTFWL
+302 QLYEIVMFWL
-312 VTAKAGD
+312 GTAKAGD
-319 FILTPFNAPDPDADP
+319 FVLIPFNDK
-334 DADPDVDPNKDLA
+334 DPNEDLA
-347 RLIPTLTSYGASEG
+347 HLIPTLTSYGASEG
-361 SVIAIDTPDVDWY
+361 SVIAVGTPDVDWY
-374 TGIIKDTVEDNKYTV
+374 TDIIKDEVENNKYTV
-389 LMHGSDAIATSVPQ
+389 LMHGSDSIATKVPL
-403 GTFGTYPSSAK
+403 GTYGTYPSKAK
-414 IVGTEDPFGMNIAVA
+414 IASTETWFGMNIAVA

-450 RFLPDMVPYTST
+450 RFLPDMVPCKSD
-462 GGDVPFKKDVFEEAK
+462 GVEVPFTESSFKGAKEEG
-477 RRKKIT
+477 KIT
-483 FEALESGDIRL
+483 FKALESGDTRL

-510 DYTVSTEVKEGKA
+510 DYTVSTEVKEGKTH
-523 YTRIMVPMKLDSE
+523 TRITVPMKLDAE
-536 GNTIPYEDGFPVTVK
+536 GNPILYEGGLPVIVK
-551 HTKST
+551 HTNAT
-556 DPYAEAVSS
+556 EPYAEAVSS

-572 KTDLVQLK
+572 KTNLVQLK

-593 YESYDKAA
+593 YESYDEVA

-646 GFDIVKSLRDLVKEG
+646 GFDIVSSLRDLVING
-661 KNCSQPVVL
+661 KNCSQPVEL
-670 SEGRFNVSVNNYQ
+670 SEGHFNVSVKDYQ

-698 ISELSAMVTK
+698 ISELSAIVTNK
-708 EDGKIDHLKE
+708 DGKIDHLLE
-718 NADESERR
+718 TANESERR

-739 KDLTCVFTTPHG
+739 KDLTCVFTTPWG
-751 LSLDQACNWV
+751 MSLDSACNWV

-775 EGATS
+775 TEALS

-884 GNETLNPVYSDLSAA
+884 GNETLHPVYSDLSAA

-922 LNDLSLWQRWK
+922 LNDVSLWQRWK

>member
-21 RITNILDYAG
+21 RITNTLDYAG

-38 WGPRAKDDSDT
+38 WGPKAKGDSDT

-94 IAKVPSGDPASFAL
+94 VAKVPSGDPASFAL

-120 EEMRTDKSGVLDIP
+120 EEMRTDKNGVIDIP

-145 IGIPALGF
+145 QGIPALGF
-153 GMPFKVTDTAAKY
+153 EMIFKAEDAAAKY
-166 MLDPKD
+166 TLAEK
-172 PNNNVVE
+172 NVVK
-179 MKEKGEF
+179 MREKGEF
-186 GNSLFVKLSRETITE
+186 GRSLFVKLSSETITE
-201 ERVEVGKIYTVHIGK
+201 EGVEVGKIYTVHIGK
-216 DTVGQVKE
+216 GSGGHVKE

-247 KFDKSKSEEDLLK
+247 TFDKSAEDLLT
-260 AFNEWKHM
+260 AFSEWKQM
-268 EGGRGVYHGA
+268 EGGSGIYHGA
-278 WKISTISDLRTVY
+278 WRISTISDLHTVY
-291 GVEKDTPEKDS
+291 GVEKDTPLDE
-302 PLYKIVTFWL
+302 IVRFWL
-312 VTAKAGD
+312 YTAKAGD
-319 FILTPFNAPDPDADP
+319 FVLIPFDDKAEPDADWTH
-334 DADPDVDPNKDLA
+334 
-347 RLIPTLTSYGASEG
+347 LIPTLTSYGASEG
-361 SVIAIDTPDVDWY
+361 SVIAIDTPDVDWFNKK
-374 TGIIKDTVEDNKYTV
+374 GIKEVIEDNKYTV

-403 GTFGTYPSSAK
+403 GTLGTYGTYPSSVK
-414 IVGTEDPFGMNIAVA
+414 IVSSDTRFGMNIAVA

-450 RFLPDMVPYTST
+450 RFLPDMVPCESD
-462 GGDVPFKKDVFEEAK
+462 GGEVSFTDSHFEEAK

-483 FEALESGDIRL
+483 FKALESGDMRL

-510 DYTVSTEVKEGKA
+510 DYTVSTEVKEGKTH
-523 YTRIMVPMKLDSE
+523 TRITIPMKLDAE
-536 GNTIPYEDGFPVTVK
+536 GKPIPYEGGFPVIVK
-551 HTKST
+551 HTNAT
-556 DPYAEAVSS
+556 EPYAEAVSS

-572 KTDLVQLK
+572 KTNLVQLK
-580 PKSLKLYAMDVKL
+580 PKALKLYAMDVKL
-593 YESYDKAA
+593 YESYDEVT

-646 GFDIVKSLRDLVKEG
+646 DFDIVSSLRALVVKG
-661 KNCSQPVVL
+661 KNCSQPVEL
-670 SEGRFNVSVNNYQ
+670 SEGHFNVSVNDYQ

-698 ISELSAMVTK
+698 ISELSAMITK
-708 EDGKIDHLKE
+708 KDGKIDHLSE
-718 NADESERR
+718 NGNESERR

-739 KDLTCVFTTPHG
+739 KDLTCVFTTPWG
-751 LSLDQACNWV
+751 LSLDAACNWV

-775 EGATS
+775 PGAIS
-780 YADQS
+780 YAEQS

-922 LNDLSLWQRWK
+922 LNDVSLWQRWK

>member
-38 WGPRAKDDSDT
+38 WGPKAKEDSDT

-94 IAKVPSGDPASFAL
+94 VAKVPSGDPASFAL

-114 DHSTVT
+114 DHSIVT
-120 EEMRTDKSGVLDIP
+120 EEMRTDENGVIDIP

-145 IGIPALGF
+145 RGIPALGF
-153 GMPFKVTDTAAKY
+153 GMPFKAEDTAAKY
-166 MLDPKD
+166 ALDE
-172 PNNNVVE
+172 NNAIE

-186 GNSLFVKLSRETITE
+186 GRSLFVKLSSETITE
-201 ERVEVGKIYTVHIGK
+201 DSVEVGKIYTVHIGK
-216 DTVGQVKE
+216 GSVGQVKE
-224 IDYLASSGDSIENAF
+224 IDYLASSGDSIANAF

-247 KFDKSKSEEDLLK
+247 TFDKSEEDLLT
-260 AFNEWKHM
+260 AFNEWKQM
-268 EGGRGVYHGA
+268 EGGSGVYHGA
-278 WKISTISDLRTVY
+278 WRISNIPDLRTVY
-291 GVEKDTPEKDS
+291 GVEEDTPLDE
-302 PLYKIVTFWL
+302 IVRFWL
-312 VTAKAGD
+312 DTAEAGD
-319 FILTPFNAPDPDADP
+319 FVLIPFDALN
-334 DADPDVDPNKDLA
+334 PNEDWTH
-347 RLIPTLTSYGASEG
+347 LIPTLTSYGASEG
-361 SVIAIDTPDVDWY
+361 SVIAVDIDDVDWFNKK
-374 TGIIKDTVEDNKYTV
+374 GIKEVVDDNKYEV
-389 LMHGSDAIATSVPQ
+389 LMHGSDVIATSVPN
-403 GTFGTYPSSAK
+403 GTYGTYPSSAK
-414 IVGTEDPFGMNIAVA
+414 IVSTGTWFGMNIAVA

-443 RSADMLG
+443 RSEDMLG
-450 RFLPDMVPYTST
+450 RFLPDMVPCKS
-462 GGDVPFKKDVFEEAK
+462 GGVVDVPFTEPHFEEAK
-477 RRKKIT
+477 RREKIT
-483 FEALESGDIRL
+483 FKALESGDTRL

-510 DYTVSTEVKEGKA
+510 DYTVSTEVKEGKTH
-523 YTRIMVPMKLDSE
+523 TRITIPMKLDPE
-536 GNTIPYEDGFPVTVK
+536 GKPIPYEGGFPVIVK
-551 HTKST
+551 HTNAT
-556 DPYAEAVSS
+556 EPYAEAVSS

-593 YESYDKAA
+593 YESYDEVA

-646 GFDIVKSLRDLVKEG
+646 DFDIVSSLRDLVING
-661 KNCSQPVVL
+661 KNCSQPVEL
-670 SEGRFNVSVNNYQ
+670 SEGHFNVSVKDYQ

-698 ISELSAMVTK
+698 ISELSAMVTNK
-708 EDGKIDHLKE
+708 DGKIDHLSE
-718 NADESERR
+718 TANESERR

-739 KDLTCVFTTPHG
+739 KDLTCVFTTPWG
-751 LSLDQACNWV
+751 LSLDKACNWV

-775 EGATS
+775 PGAIS

-785 FYCEMYWDWINVTCQ
+785 FYCEMYWDWINITCQ

-922 LNDLSLWQRWK
+922 LNDVSLWQRWK

>member
-38 WGPRAKDDSDT
+38 WGPRAKEDSDT

-120 EEMRTDKSGVLDIP
+120 EEMRTDEHGVIDIP

-153 GMPFKVTDTAAKY
+153 GMAFADTDKAAKY
-166 MLDPKD
+166 KLDPKD
-172 PNNNVVE
+172 PDNVNVNVVE

-201 ERVEVGKIYTVHIGK
+201 EKVEVGKIYTVRIGK
-216 DTVGQVKE
+216 GSVDQVKE
-224 IDYLASSGDSIENAF
+224 IDYLASSGDSIESAF
-239 AGNAVVSG
+239 EGNAVVSG
-247 KFDKSKSEEDLLK
+247 KFDKSEEDLLT
-260 AFNEWKHM
+260 AFSEWRPM
-268 EGGRGVYHGA
+268 VGGSGIYHGA
-278 WKISTISDLRTVY
+278 WRISTISDLRTVY
-291 GVEKDTPEKDS
+291 GVVDETS
-302 PLYKIVTFWL
+302 PLYEIVRFWL
-312 VTAKAGD
+312 DTAKAGD
-319 FILTPFNAPDPDADP
+319 FVLIPFNGNT
-334 DADPDVDPNKDLA
+334 DPNEDLA
-347 RLIPTLTSYGASEG
+347 RLIPNLTSYGASEG
-361 SVIAIDTPDVDWY
+361 SVIAVDTTDVDWFSKD
-374 TGIIKDTVEDNKYTV
+374 IKEVVENNKYEV
-389 LMHGSDAIATSVPQ
+389 LMHGSDVIATSVPE
-403 GTFGTYPSSAK
+403 GTYGTYPSSVK
-414 IVGTEDPFGMNIAVA
+414 IVGTETKFGMNIAVA

-443 RSADMLG
+443 RSEDMLG
-450 RFLPDMVPYTST
+450 RFLPDMVPCES
-462 GGDVPFKKDVFEEAK
+462 GGVEVPFKGPHFEEAK

-483 FEALESGDIRL
+483 FKALESGDIRL

-510 DYTVSTEVKEGKA
+510 DYTVSTEVKEGKT
-523 YTRIMVPMKLDSE
+523 YTRITIPMKLDAE
-536 GNTIPYEDGFPVTVK
+536 GKPIPYEGIVK
-551 HTKST
+551 RTKST
-556 DPYAEAVSS
+556 EPYAEAVSS

-572 KTDLVQLK
+572 KTNLVQLK
-580 PKSLKLYAMDVKL
+580 PKALKLYAMDVKL
-593 YESYDKAA
+593 YESYDETA

-612 SLPEN
+612 SLPEK

-646 GFDIVKSLRDLVKEG
+646 GFDIVSSLRALVVDG
-661 KNCSQPVVL
+661 KNCSQPVEL
-670 SEGRFNVSVNNYQ
+670 SEGHFSVSVKDYQ

-698 ISELSAMVTK
+698 ISELSAMITNK
-708 EDGKIDHLKE
+708 DGKIDHLSE
-718 NADESERR
+718 NANESERR

-739 KDLTCVFTTPHG
+739 KDLTCVFTTPWG
-751 LSLDQACNWV
+751 LSLDEACNWV

-775 EGATS
+775 TGAVS

-841 QGGVLGDEVR
+841 QGGVLGDGVR
-851 VTRNPSQKFER
+851 VIRNPSQKSER

>member
-38 WGPRAKDDSDT
+38 WGPKAKEDSDA
-49 LVYAPVLIQ
+49 LVFAPVLIQ
-58 DTDTLDRVFGDPRID
+58 DTDALDRTFGDPRID

-94 IAKVPSGDPASFAL
+94 VAKVPSGDPARFAL

-120 EEMRTDKSGVLDIP
+120 EEMRTDEHGVIDIP

-145 IGIPALGF
+145 RGIPALGF
-153 GMPFKVTDTAAKY
+153 GMPFKAEDTTAKY
-166 MLDPKD
+166 TLDK
-172 PNNNVVE
+172 NVVE

-186 GNSLFVKLSRETITE
+186 GRSLFVKLSSETITE
-201 ERVEVGKIYTVHIGK
+201 DRVDVGKIYTVHIGK
-216 DTVGQVKE
+216 GSGDQVKE

-247 KFDKSKSEEDLLK
+247 TLDKSKSEEDLLK
-260 AFNEWKHM
+260 AFSEWKQM
-268 EGGRGVYHGA
+268 EGGSGIYHGA
-278 WKISTISDLRTVY
+278 WRISTISDLSNVY
-291 GVEKDTPEKDS
+291 GVDEKS
-302 PLYKIVTFWL
+302 PLYEIVRFWL
-312 VTAKAGD
+312 YTAKAGD
-319 FILTPFNAPDPDADP
+319 FVLIPFDGTAEPDAD
-334 DADPDVDPNKDLA
+334 LE

-361 SVIAIDTPDVDWY
+361 SVIAIDTTDVDWFSKS
-374 TGIIKDTVEDNKYTV
+374 TKIKEAVKNNKYIV
-389 LMHGSDAIATSVPQ
+389 LMHGSDALATSVPL
-403 GTFGTYPSSAK
+403 GTYGTYPSSVK
-414 IVGTEDPFGMNIAVA
+414 IVSTDTRFGMNIAVA
-429 MAIYSTANALTKEE
+429 MAIYSTVNALTKEE

-450 RFLPDMVPYTST
+450 RFLPDMVPCTST
-462 GGDVPFKKDVFEEAK
+462 GVAVPFTESSFKGAK
-477 RRKKIT
+477 EKGKIT
-483 FEALESGDIRL
+483 FEALGSGDTRL

-510 DYTVSTEVKEGKA
+510 DYTVSTEVKEGKTH
-523 YTRIMVPMKLDSE
+523 TRIAIPMKLDAE
-536 GNTIPYEDGFPVTVK
+536 GKPIPYEGGLPVIVK
-551 HTKST
+551 HTNATK
-556 DPYAEAVSS
+556 PYAEAVSS

-572 KTDLVQLK
+572 KTNLVQLK
-580 PKSLKLYAMDVKL
+580 PKALELYAMDVKL
-593 YESYDKAA
+593 YESYDEAA

-646 GFDIVKSLRDLVKEG
+646 GSDIVKSLRDLVIKG
-661 KNCSQPVVL
+661 KNCSQPVEL
-670 SEGRFNVSVNNYQ
+670 SEGHFNVSVKDYQ

-698 ISELSAMVTK
+698 ISELSAMVTNK
-708 EDGKIDHLKE
+708 DGKIDHLSE
-718 NADESERR
+718 DSNESERR

-775 EGATS
+775 PGAIS

-884 GNETLNPVYSDLSAA
+884 GNETLHPVYSDLSAA

>member
-38 WGPRAKDDSDT
+38 WGPKAKEDSDT

-134 GICDIPELTGG
+134 GICDIPELTEGS
-145 IGIPALGF
+145 GIPALGF
-153 GMPFKVTDTAAKY
+153 GMPFKVTDNAAKY
-166 MLDPKD
+166 ALDKS
-172 PNNNVVE
+172 NVVE

-201 ERVEVGKIYTVHIGK
+201 DDVGVGKIYTVHIGK
-216 DTVGQVKE
+216 GSVDQVKE
-224 IDYLASSGDSIENAF
+224 IDYLASSGDSIKNAF
-239 AGNAVVSG
+239 EGNAVVSG
-247 KFDKSKSEEDLLK
+247 TFDKSEEDLLK
-260 AFNEWKHM
+260 EFNEWKQM
-268 EGGRGVYHGA
+268 KEGSGVYHGA
-278 WKISTISDLRTVY
+278 WKMSTILDLLTVY

-302 PLYKIVTFWL
+302 PLYKIVMFWL
-312 VTAKAGD
+312 DTAKAGD
-319 FILTPFNAPDPDADP
+319 FILIPFNESNPDD
-334 DADPDVDPNKDLA
+334 DLA

-374 TGIIKDTVEDNKYTV
+374 TGIIKDTVENNKYKV
-389 LMHGSDAIATSVPQ
+389 LMHGSDTIATSVPN
-403 GTFGTYPSSAK
+403 GTYGTYPSSAK
-414 IVGTEDPFGMNIAVA
+414 IVGTGTWFGMNIAVA

-450 RFLPDMVPYTST
+450 RFLPDMVPCKSD
-462 GGDVPFKKDVFEEAK
+462 GNDVSFTQANFEEAK

-483 FEALESGDIRL
+483 FKALESGDIRL

-510 DYTVSTEVKEGKA
+510 DYTVSTEVKEGKT
-523 YTRIMVPMKLDSE
+523 YTRITVPMKLDPE
-536 GNTIPYEDGFPVTVK
+536 GKPIPYEGGFPVTVK
-551 HTKST
+551 HTNAT
-556 DPYAEAVSS
+556 EPYAEAVSS

-593 YESYDKAA
+593 YESYDEVA

-646 GFDIVKSLRDLVKEG
+646 GFDIVKSLRDLVVEG
-661 KNCSQPVVL
+661 KNCSQPAEL
-670 SEGRFNVSVNNYQ
+670 SEGRFNVSVQDYQ

-698 ISELSAMVTK
+698 ISELSAMVTNK
-708 EDGKIDHLKE
+708 DGKIDHLLE
-718 NADESERR
+718 NTDESERR

-739 KDLTCVFTTPHG
+739 KDLTCVFTTPWG
-751 LSLDQACNWV
+751 LSLDAACNWV

-775 EGATS
+775 PGAVS

>member
-21 RITNILDYAG
+21 RITNTLDYAG

-38 WGPRAKDDSDT
+38 WGPKAKEDSDT

-120 EEMRTDKSGVLDIP
+120 EEMRTDEHGVIDIP

-145 IGIPALGF
+145 RGIPALGF
-153 GMPFKVTDTAAKY
+153 GMPFADTDKAAKY
-166 MLDPKD
+166 TLDEK
-172 PNNNVVE
+172 NFVE
-179 MKEKGEF
+179 MKEKGAY

-201 ERVEVGKIYTVHIGK
+201 DKVDVGKIYTVHIGK
-216 DTVGQVKE
+216 DYGGQVKE
-224 IDYLASSGDSIENAF
+224 IDYLASSGDSIANAF

-247 KFDKSKSEEDLLK
+247 TFDKSKSEEDLLK
-260 AFNEWKHM
+260 AFNEWRQM
-268 EGGRGVYHGA
+268 GGGDGVYHGA
-278 WKISTISDLRTVY
+278 WRISTISDLRTVY
-291 GVEKDTPEKDS
+291 GVEKDTQLDE
-302 PLYKIVTFWL
+302 IVMFWL

-319 FILTPFNAPDPDADP
+319 FVLIPFDGK
-334 DADPDVDPNKDLA
+334 DPNADLI

-361 SVIAIDTPDVDWY
+361 SVIAVDIADVDWFNN
-374 TGIIKDTVEDNKYTV
+374 TKIEEAVKDNKYIV
-389 LMHGSDAIATSVPQ
+389 LMHGSDALATIVPN
-403 GTFGTYPSSAK
+403 GTYGTYPSNVK
-414 IVGTEDPFGMNIAVA
+414 IVSTNTRFGMNIAVA
-429 MAIYSTANALTKEE
+429 MAVYSTANALTKEE
-443 RSADMLG
+443 RSEDMLG
-450 RFLPDMVPYTST
+450 RFIPDMVPCDSD
-462 GGDVPFKKDVFEEAK
+462 GVDVPFTESSFKGAK
-477 RRKKIT
+477 EKGKIT
-483 FEALESGDIRL
+483 FKALESGDTRL

-499 PVPCTCLVEGV
+499 PVSCTCLVEGV
-510 DYTVSTEVKEGKA
+510 DYTVSTEVKEGKTH
-523 YTRIMVPMKLDSE
+523 TRITVPMKLDAE
-536 GNTIPYEDGFPVTVK
+536 GKPIPYEGGFPVIVK
-551 HTKST
+551 HTNAT
-556 DPYAEAVSS
+556 EPYAEAVSS

-572 KTDLVQLK
+572 KTNLVQLK
-580 PKSLKLYAMDVKL
+580 PKALELYAMDVKL

-646 GFDIVKSLRDLVKEG
+646 GLEIVRELRDLVIKG
-661 KNCSQPVVL
+661 KNCSQPVEL
-670 SEGRFNVSVNNYQ
+670 SEGHFNVTVQDYQ
-683 TALNEFIDPRYSGCF
+683 TALSEFIDPKYSGCF
-698 ISELSAMVTK
+698 ISELSAMVTNK
-708 EDGKIDHLKE
+708 DGKIDHLSE
-718 NADESERR
+718 TADESERR

-739 KDLTCVFTTPHG
+739 KDLTCVFTTPWG

-785 FYCEMYWDWINVTCQ
+785 FYCEMYWDWINITCQ

-941 APLASLGGL
+941 APLASLGGI

>member
-21 RITNILDYAG
+21 RITNTLDYAG

-38 WGPRAKDDSDT
+38 WGPKAKGDSDT

-94 IAKVPSGDPASFAL
+94 VAKVPSGDPASFAL

-120 EEMRTDKSGVLDIP
+120 EEMRTDEQGVIDIP

-153 GMPFKVTDTAAKY
+153 GMTFVDTDAAAKY
-166 MLDPKD
+166 TLAEK
-172 PNNNVVE
+172 NVVE

-186 GNSLFVKLSRETITE
+186 GNSLFVKLSLETITE
-201 ERVEVGKIYTVHIGK
+201 DSVEVGKIYTVHIGK
-216 DTVGQVKE
+216 GSVGQVKE
-224 IDYLASSGDSIENAF
+224 IDYLASSGDSIANAF
-239 AGNAVVSG
+239 AGNAVVFG
-247 KFDKSKSEEDLLK
+247 TFDKSKSEEYLLK
-260 AFNEWKHM
+260 EFSEWKQM
-268 EGGRGVYHGA
+268 EGGSGVYHGA
-278 WKISTISDLRTVY
+278 WRISNISDLLNVY
-291 GVEKDTPEKDS
+291 GVDEKS
-302 PLYKIVTFWL
+302 PLYEIVRFWL
-312 VTAKAGD
+312 DTAKAGD
-319 FILTPFNAPDPDADP
+319 FVLIPFNDKDPDA
-334 DADPDVDPNKDLA
+334 DLA

-361 SVIAIDTPDVDWY
+361 SVIAVDTTDVDWFSED
-374 TGIIKDTVEDNKYTV
+374 IKKVVEDNKYVV
-389 LMHGSDAIATSVPQ
+389 LMHGSDVIATSVPL
-403 GTFGTYPSSAK
+403 GTYGTYPSSVK
-414 IVGTEDPFGMNIAVA
+414 IVSTETKTPFGMNIAVA

-450 RFLPDMVPYTST
+450 RFLPDMVPCTSD
-462 GGDVPFKKDVFEEAK
+462 GGEVSFTDSHFKGAK
-477 RRKKIT
+477 EKGKIT
-483 FEALESGDIRL
+483 FKALESGDTRL

-510 DYTVSTEVKEGKA
+510 DYTVSTEVKEGKT
-523 YTRIMVPMKLDSE
+523 YTRITIPMKLDAE
-536 GNTIPYEDGFPVTVK
+536 GKPIPYEGGFPVIVK
-551 HTKST
+551 HTNAT
-556 DPYAEAVSS
+556 EPYAEAVSS

-572 KTDLVQLK
+572 KTNLVQLK
-580 PKSLKLYAMDVKL
+580 PKALNLYAMDVKL
-593 YESYDKAA
+593 YESYDEVT

-646 GFDIVKSLRDLVKEG
+646 DFDIVSSLRALVVKG
-661 KNCSQPVVL
+661 KNCSQPVEL
-670 SEGRFNVSVNNYQ
+670 AEGHFNVSVNDYQ

-698 ISELSAMVTK
+698 ISELSAMITNK
-708 EDGKIDHLKE
+708 DGKIDHLSE
-718 NADESERR
+718 NGNESERR

-739 KDLTCVFTTPHG
+739 KDLTCVFTTPWG
-751 LSLDQACNWV
+751 LSLDAACNWV

-775 EGATS
+775 TGAVS

-800 KLNNGVPSKTV
+800 KLNNGVPSQTV

>member
-21 RITNILDYAG
+21 RITNTLDYAG

-38 WGPRAKDDSDT
+38 WGPKAKEDSDT

-120 EEMRTDKSGVLDIP
+120 EEMRTDENGVIDIP

-145 IGIPALGF
+145 RGIPALGF
-153 GMPFKVTDTAAKY
+153 GMTFNEKEDAAAKY
-166 MLDPKD
+166 TLDE
-172 PNNNVVE
+172 NNVVE
-179 MKEKGEF
+179 MREKGAY
-186 GNSLFVKLSRETITE
+186 GNSLFVKLSCETITE
-201 ERVEVGKIYTVHIGK
+201 DKVDVGKIYTVHIGK
-216 DTVGQVKE
+216 GSGVDQVKE
-224 IDYLASSGDSIENAF
+224 IDYLASSGDSIANAF

-247 KFDKSKSEEDLLK
+247 TFDKSEEDLLT
-260 AFNEWKHM
+260 AFNEWRQM
-268 EGGRGVYHGA
+268 EGGSGVYHGA
-278 WKISTISDLRTVY
+278 WKISTISDLLNVY
-291 GVEKDTPEKDS
+291 GVEKDTQLDE
-302 PLYKIVTFWL
+302 IVRFWL
-312 VTAKAGD
+312 DTAKAGD
-319 FILTPFNAPDPDADP
+319 FVLIPFNESNPDD
-334 DADPDVDPNKDLA
+334 DLA
-347 RLIPTLTSYGASEG
+347 RLIPKLTSYGASEG
-361 SVIAIDTPDVDWY
+361 SVIAVDTTDVDWY
-374 TGIIKDTVEDNKYTV
+374 TDIIKDAVKDNKYVV
-389 LMHGSDAIATSVPQ
+389 LMHGSDALATSVSN
-403 GTFGTYPSSAK
+403 GTYGTYPSRVK
-414 IVGTEDPFGMNIAVA
+414 IVSTNTRFGMNVAVA
-429 MAIYSTANALTKEE
+429 MVIYSTANALTKEE

-450 RFLPDMVPYTST
+450 RFLPDMVPCKLN
-462 GGDVPFKKDVFEEAK
+462 GDDVPFKQDHFEGAK
-477 RRKKIT
+477 EKGKIT
-483 FEALESGDIRL
+483 FEALGSGDTRL

-510 DYTVSTEVKEGKA
+510 DYTVSTEVKEGKTH
-523 YTRIMVPMKLDSE
+523 TRITIPMKLDAE
-536 GNTIPYEDGFPVTVK
+536 GKPIPYEGGFPVTVK
-551 HTKST
+551 HTNAT
-556 DPYAEAVSS
+556 EPYAEAVSS

-580 PKSLKLYAMDVKL
+580 PKLLELYAMDVKL

-646 GFDIVKSLRDLVKEG
+646 GFDIVSSLRALVIKG
-661 KNCSQPVVL
+661 KNCSQPVEL
-670 SEGRFNVSVNNYQ
+670 SEGHFNVTVKDYQ
-683 TALNEFIDPRYSGCF
+683 TALNEFIDPKYSGCF
-698 ISELSAMVTK
+698 ISELSAMVTR
-708 EDGKIDHLKE
+708 EDGKIDHLSE
-718 NADESERR
+718 NANESERR

>member
-38 WGPRAKDDSDT
+38 WGPKAKEDSDT

-94 IAKVPSGDPASFAL
+94 VAKVPSGDPASFAL

-120 EEMRTDKSGVLDIP
+120 EEMRTDEHGVIDIP
-134 GICDIPELTGG
+134 GICDIPELTVDQ
-145 IGIPALGF
+145 GIPALGF
-153 GMPFKVTDTAAKY
+153 GMPFADTDKAAKY
-166 MLDPKD
+166 TLDE
-172 PNNNVVE
+172 NNVVE
-179 MKEKGEF
+179 MEEKGKF
-186 GNSLFVKLSRETITE
+186 GDSLFVKLSSETITE
-201 ERVEVGKIYTVHIGK
+201 DRVEVGKIYTVHIGK
-216 DTVGQVKE
+216 GSGDQVKE

-247 KFDKSKSEEDLLK
+247 KFDKSEEDLLT
-260 AFNEWKHM
+260 AFNEWKQM
-268 EGGRGVYHGA
+268 VGGSGVYHGA
-278 WKISTISDLRTVY
+278 WRISTLEDLRDVY
-291 GVEKDTPEKDS
+291 GVDETS
-302 PLYKIVTFWL
+302 PLYEIVMFWL
-312 VTAKAGD
+312 DTAKAGD
-319 FILTPFNAPDPDADP
+319 FVLIPFNDK
-334 DADPDVDPNKDLA
+334 DPNEDLA
-347 RLIPTLTSYGASEG
+347 HLIPTLTSYGASEG
-361 SVIAIDTPDVDWY
+361 SVIAVDTTDVDWFSKD
-374 TGIIKDTVEDNKYTV
+374 IKKVVENNKYEV
-389 LMHGSDAIATSVPQ
+389 LMHGSDAIATMVPQ
-403 GTFGTYPSSAK
+403 GTYGTYPSKAK
-414 IVGTEDPFGMNIAVA
+414 IVGTDTPFGMNIAVT

-450 RFLPDMVPYTST
+450 RFLPDMVPCKSD
-462 GGDVPFKKDVFEEAK
+462 GVDVPFTDSSFKGAK
-477 RRKKIT
+477 EKGKIT
-483 FEALESGDIRL
+483 FKALESGDIRL

-510 DYTVSTEVKEGKA
+510 DYTVSTEVKEGKTH
-523 YTRIMVPMKLDSE
+523 TRITVPLKLDPE
-536 GNTIPYEDGFPVTVK
+536 GKPIPVIVIVK
-551 HTKST
+551 HTNAT
-556 DPYAEAVSS
+556 EPYAEAVSS

-572 KTDLVQLK
+572 KTNLVQLK
-580 PKSLKLYAMDVKL
+580 PKALKLYAMDVKL
-593 YESYDKAA
+593 YDSYDEVA

-646 GFDIVKSLRDLVKEG
+646 GFDIVESLRALVTDG
-661 KNCSQPVVL
+661 KNCSQPVEL
-670 SEGRFNVSVNNYQ
+670 AEGHFNVSVKDYQ

-698 ISELSAMVTK
+698 ISELSAMITNK
-708 EDGKIDHLKE
+708 DGKIDHLSE
-718 NADESERR
+718 NANESERR

-739 KDLTCVFTTPHG
+739 KDLTCVFTTPWG
-751 LSLDQACNWV
+751 LSLDKACNWV

-775 EGATS
+775 TGAVS

-922 LNDLSLWQRWK
+922 LNDVSLWQRWK

>member
-38 WGPRAKDDSDT
+38 WGPKAKEDSDT

-134 GICDIPELTGG
+134 GICDIPELTEGS
-145 IGIPALGF
+145 GIPALGF
-153 GMPFKVTDTAAKY
+153 GMPFKVTDNAAKY
-166 MLDPKD
+166 ALDKS
-172 PNNNVVE
+172 NVVE

-201 ERVEVGKIYTVHIGK
+201 DDVGVGKIYTVHIGK
-216 DTVGQVKE
+216 GSVDQVKAL
-224 IDYLASSGDSIENAF
+224 DYLASSGDSIKNAF
-239 AGNAVVSG
+239 EGNAVVSG
-247 KFDKSKSEEDLLK
+247 TFDKSEEDLLTE
-260 AFNEWKHM
+260 FNEWKQM
-268 EGGRGVYHGA
+268 KEGSGVYHGA
-278 WKISTISDLRTVY
+278 WKISTILDLLTVY

-302 PLYKIVTFWL
+302 PLYKIVMFWL
-312 VTAKAGD
+312 DTAKAGD
-319 FILTPFNAPDPDADP
+319 FILIPFNESNPDD
-334 DADPDVDPNKDLA
+334 DLA

-374 TGIIKDTVEDNKYTV
+374 TGIIKDTVENNKYKV
-389 LMHGSDAIATSVPQ
+389 LMHGSDTIATSVPN
-403 GTFGTYPSSAK
+403 GTYGTYPSSAK
-414 IVGTEDPFGMNIAVA
+414 IVGTGTWFGMNIAVA

-450 RFLPDMVPYTST
+450 RFLPDMVPCKSD
-462 GGDVPFKKDVFEEAK
+462 GNDVSFTQANFEEAK

-483 FEALESGDIRL
+483 FKALESGDIRL

-510 DYTVSTEVKEGKA
+510 DYTVSTEVKEGKT
-523 YTRIMVPMKLDSE
+523 YTRITVPMKLDPE
-536 GNTIPYEDGFPVTVK
+536 GKPIPYEGGFPVTVK
-551 HTKST
+551 HTNAT
-556 DPYAEAVSS
+556 EPYAEAVSS

-580 PKSLKLYAMDVKL
+580 PKALKLYAMDVKL

-646 GFDIVKSLRDLVKEG
+646 GFDIVKSLRDLVVEG
-661 KNCSQPVVL
+661 KNCSQPAEL
-670 SEGRFNVSVNNYQ
+670 SEGRFNVSVNDYQ

-698 ISELSAMVTK
+698 ISELSAMVTNK
-708 EDGKIDHLKE
+708 DGKIDHLLE
-718 NADESERR
+718 NTDESERR

-739 KDLTCVFTTPHG
+739 KDLTCVFTTPWG
-751 LSLDQACNWV
+751 LSLDAACNWV

-775 EGATS
+775 PGAVS

>member
-21 RITNILDYAG
+21 RITNTLDYAG

-38 WGPRAKDDSDT
+38 WGPKAKEDSDT

-120 EEMRTDKSGVLDIP
+120 EEMRTDKNGVIDIP

-145 IGIPALGF
+145 RGIPALGF
-153 GMPFKVTDTAAKY
+153 GMPFKAEDTAAKY
-166 MLDPKD
+166 KLDEK
-172 PNNNVVE
+172 NVVE

-186 GNSLFVKLSRETITE
+186 GNSLFVKLSRETIKDGG
-201 ERVEVGKIYTVHIGK
+201 VEVGDIYTVHIGK
-216 DTVGQVKE
+216 GSVGQVKE
-224 IDYLASSGDSIENAF
+224 IDYLASSGDSIKSAF
-239 AGNAVVSG
+239 EGNAVVSG
-247 KFDKSKSEEDLLK
+247 IFDKTAEELLTE
-260 AFNEWKHM
+260 FNEWKQM
-268 EGGRGVYHGA
+268 EGGSGVYHGA
-278 WKISTISDLRTVY
+278 WKISTISDLRNVY
-291 GVEKDTPEKDS
+291 GVDPKSSLND
-302 PLYKIVTFWL
+302 IVMFWL
-312 VTAKAGD
+312 DTAKAGD
-319 FILTPFNAPDPDADP
+319 FILIPFNESDPDA
-334 DADPDVDPNKDLA
+334 DLA

-361 SVIAIDTPDVDWY
+361 SVIAIETTDVDWFSN
-374 TGIIKDTVEDNKYTV
+374 TDIKDAVQDNKYVV
-389 LMHGSDAIATSVPQ
+389 LMHGSDTIATSVPS
-403 GTFGTYPSSAK
+403 GTYGTYPSSVK
-414 IVGTEDPFGMNIAVA
+414 IVSTGTQFGMNVAVS
-429 MAIYSTANALTKEE
+429 MAIYSTVNALTKEE

-450 RFLPDMVPYTST
+450 RFVPDMVPCKST
-462 GGDVPFKKDVFEEAK
+462 GVDVSFTQANFEGAK
-477 RRKKIT
+477 ERGKIT
-483 FEALESGDIRL
+483 FKALESGDTRL

-499 PVPCTCLVEGV
+499 PVSCACLVEGV
-510 DYTVSTEVKEGKA
+510 DYTVSTEVKEGKTH
-523 YTRIMVPMKLDSE
+523 TRITIPMKLDSE
-536 GNTIPYEDGFPVTVK
+536 GKPIPYEGGFPVTVK

-556 DPYAEAVSS
+556 EPYAEAVSS

-572 KTDLVQLK
+572 KTNLVQLK
-580 PKSLKLYAMDVKL
+580 PKALKLYALDVKL
-593 YESYDKAA
+593 YESYNEAA

-646 GFDIVKSLRDLVKEG
+646 GLDIVESLRALVKEG
-661 KNCSQPVVL
+661 KNCSQPVEL
-670 SEGRFNVSVNNYQ
+670 SEGHFNVTVKDYQ
-683 TALNEFIDPRYSGCF
+683 TALSEFIDPKYSGCF
-698 ISELSAMVTK
+698 ISELSAMVTNK
-708 EDGKIDHLKE
+708 DGKIDHLSE
-718 NADESERR
+718 DSNESERR

-751 LSLDQACNWV
+751 MSLDQACNWV

-775 EGATS
+775 SGATS

>member
-38 WGPRAKDDSDT
+38 WGPKAKEDSDT

-94 IAKVPSGDPASFAL
+94 IAKVPSGDPSSFAL

-120 EEMRTDKSGVLDIP
+120 EEMRTDEHGVIDIP

-145 IGIPALGF
+145 SGIPALGF
-153 GMPFKVTDTAAKY
+153 GMPFADTDAAAKY
-166 MLDPKD
+166 TLDPKD

-179 MKEKGEF
+179 MREKGVF

-201 ERVEVGKIYTVHIGK
+201 DDVEVGKIYTVHIGK
-216 DTVGQVKE
+216 GTVGQVKE
-224 IDYLASSGDSIENAF
+224 IDYLASSGDSIKNAF
-239 AGNAVVSG
+239 EGNAVVSG
-247 KFDKSKSEEDLLK
+247 TFDKSEEDLLT

-268 EGGRGVYHGA
+268 DYGSGVYHGA
-278 WKISTISDLRTVY
+278 WKISTIADLRTVY
-291 GVEKDTPEKDS
+291 GVEKDTP
-302 PLYKIVTFWL
+302 LYEIVMFWL
-312 VTAKAGD
+312 DTAKAGD
-319 FILTPFNAPDPDADP
+319 FILIPFDDKVPD
-334 DADPDVDPNKDLA
+334 KDLA
-347 RLIPTLTSYGASEG
+347 RLIPKLTSYGASEG
-361 SVIAIDTPDVDWY
+361 SVIAVDTADVDWFS
-374 TGIIKDTVEDNKYTV
+374 TDIKEVVEDNKYKV
-389 LMHGSDAIATSVPQ
+389 LMKGSDTIATSVPQ
-403 GTFGTYPSSAK
+403 GTIGTYPSSVK
-414 IVGTEDPFGMNIAVA
+414 IVSTETRFGMNIAVA

-450 RFLPDMVPYTST
+450 RFIPDMVPCTST
-462 GGDVPFKKDVFEEAK
+462 GGDVPFTESSFKGAK
-477 RRKKIT
+477 EKGKIT
-483 FEALESGDIRL
+483 FKALESGDIRL

-499 PVPCTCLVEGV
+499 PVPCTCLVEGG
-510 DYTVSTEVKEGKA
+510 DYTVSTEVKEGKT
-523 YTRIMVPMKLDSE
+523 YTRITVPVKLDSE
-536 GNTIPYEDGFPVTVK
+536 GKPIPYEGGFPVIVK
-551 HTKST
+551 HTNAT

-580 PKSLKLYAMDVKL
+580 PKSLELYAMDVKL
-593 YESYDKAA
+593 YDSYDEAA

-646 GFDIVKSLRDLVKEG
+646 GFDIVKSLRDLVIAG
-661 KNCSQPVVL
+661 KNCSQPVEL
-670 SEGRFNVSVNNYQ
+670 SEGHFNVSVKDYQ

-698 ISELSAMVTK
+698 ISELSAMVTNK
-708 EDGKIDHLKE
+708 DGKIDHLSE
-718 NADESERR
+718 TPDESERR

-739 KDLTCVFTTPHG
+739 KDLTCVFTTPWG
-751 LSLDQACNWV
+751 LSLDKACNWV

-775 EGATS
+775 SGATS

-785 FYCEMYWDWINVTCQ
+785 FYCEMYWDWINITCQ

-851 VTRNPSQKFER
+851 VIRNPSQKFER

-884 GNETLNPVYSDLSAA
+884 GNETLHPVYSDLSAA

-1004 T
+1004 K

>member
-38 WGPRAKDDSDT
+38 WGPKAKEDSDA

-58 DTDTLDRVFGDPRID
+58 DTDALDRTFGDPRID

-120 EEMRTDKSGVLDIP
+120 EEMRTDEHGVIDIP

-153 GMPFKVTDTAAKY
+153 GMAFKAEDNAAKY
-166 MLDPKD
+166 KLDE
-172 PNNNVVE
+172 NNFVE
-179 MKEKGEF
+179 MREKGEF
-186 GNSLFVKLSRETITE
+186 GNSLFVKLSSETITE
-201 ERVEVGKIYTVHIGK
+201 EKVEVGKIYTVHIGK
-216 DTVGQVKE
+216 GSVGQVKE

-247 KFDKSKSEEDLLK
+247 KFDKSKSAEDLLT
-260 AFNEWKHM
+260 AFNEWKQM
-268 EGGRGVYHGA
+268 DGGLGVYHGA
-278 WKISTISDLRTVY
+278 WRISTSSDLRTVY
-291 GVEKDTPEKDS
+291 SVDPKS
-302 PLYKIVTFWL
+302 PLYEIVMFWMD
-312 VTAKAGD
+312 TAKAGD
-319 FILTPFNAPDPDADP
+319 FILIPFDDK
-334 DADPDVDPNKDLA
+334 DPNKDLT
-347 RLIPTLTSYGASEG
+347 RLIPNLTSYGASEG
-361 SVIAIDTPDVDWY
+361 SVIAVDTPDVDWFENPK
-374 TGIIKDTVEDNKYTV
+374 IEEAVKDNKYVV
-389 LMHGSDAIATSVPQ
+389 LMHGSDALATSVPN
-403 GTFGTYPSSAK
+403 GTLGTYPSSVK
-414 IVGTEDPFGMNIAVA
+414 IVSTDTRFGMNIAVA
-429 MAIYSTANALTKEE
+429 MVIYSTVNALTKEE
-443 RSADMLG
+443 RSEDMLG
-450 RFLPDMVPYTST
+450 RFLPDMVPCTST
-462 GGDVPFKKDVFEEAK
+462 GVAVPFKQDHFEGAK
-477 RRKKIT
+477 EKGKIT
-483 FEALESGDIRL
+483 FKALESGDTRL

-510 DYTVSTEVKEGKA
+510 DYTVSTEVEEGKTH
-523 YTRIMVPMKLDSE
+523 TRITIPMKLDAE
-536 GNTIPYEDGFPVTVK
+536 GKSIPYEGGFPVTVK
-551 HTKST
+551 HTNAT
-556 DPYAEAVSS
+556 EPYAEAVSS

-572 KTDLVQLK
+572 KTNLVQLK
-580 PKSLKLYAMDVKL
+580 PKLLKLYAMDVKL
-593 YESYDKAA
+593 YESYDEAA

-646 GFDIVKSLRDLVKEG
+646 GFDIVKSLRALVTDG
-661 KNCSQPVVL
+661 KNCSQPVEL
-670 SEGRFNVSVNNYQ
+670 SEGHFSVSVKDYQ

-708 EDGKIDHLKE
+708 DGKIDHLSE
-718 NADESERR
+718 NANESERR

-775 EGATS
+775 PGAIS

>member
-38 WGPRAKDDSDT
+38 WGPKAKEDSDT

-58 DTDTLDRVFGDPRID
+58 DTDALDRVFGDPRID

-120 EEMRTDKSGVLDIP
+120 EEMRTDKQGVLDIP

-145 IGIPALGF
+145 SGIPALGF
-153 GMPFKVTDTAAKY
+153 GMPFKVKDTAAKY
-166 MLDPKD
+166 MLDKS
-172 PNNNVVE
+172 NIVE
-179 MKEKGEF
+179 MREKGVF
-186 GNSLFVKLSRETITE
+186 GDSLFVKLSRETITE
-201 ERVEVGKIYTVHIGK
+201 DDVEVGKIYTVHIGK
-216 DTVGQVKE
+216 GSVNQVKE
-224 IDYLASSGDSIENAF
+224 IDYLASSGDSIKNAF
-239 AGNAVVSG
+239 EGNAVVSG
-247 KFDKSKSEEDLLK
+247 TFDKSEEDLLT
-260 AFNEWKHM
+260 AFNEWRQM
-268 EGGRGVYHGA
+268 GDGSGVYHGA

-291 GVEKDTPEKDS
+291 GVEPNTL
-302 PLYKIVTFWL
+302 LYDIVMFWL
-312 VTAKAGD
+312 DTAKAGD
-319 FILTPFNAPDPDADP
+319 FILIPFNGADP
-334 DADPDVDPNKDLA
+334 SEDPSADPNADLA
-347 RLIPTLTSYGASEG
+347 RLIPKLTSYGASEG
-361 SVIAIDTPDVDWY
+361 SVIAVDTPDVDWY
-374 TGIIKDTVEDNKYTV
+374 ADIKEVVENNKYKV
-389 LMHGSDAIATSVPQ
+389 LMHGSDTIATSVPN
-403 GTFGTYPSSAK
+403 GTYGTYPSSVK
-414 IVGTEDPFGMNIAVA
+414 IVSTNTQFGMNIAVA

-450 RFLPDMVPYTST
+450 RFIPDMVPCTST
-462 GGDVPFKKDVFEEAK
+462 GGDVPFKQPNFDGAK
-477 RRKKIT
+477 EKGKIT
-483 FEALESGDIRL
+483 FKALESGDTRL

-523 YTRIMVPMKLDSE
+523 YTRIMVPMKLDPE
-536 GNTIPYEDGFPVTVK
+536 GKPIPYEGGFPVTVK
-551 HTKST
+551 HTNAT
-556 DPYAEAVSS
+556 EPYAEAVSS

-580 PKSLKLYAMDVKL
+580 PKALKLYAMDVKL
-593 YESYDKAA
+593 YESYDKVA

-646 GFDIVKSLRDLVKEG
+646 GFDIVKSLRDLVTDG

-670 SEGRFNVSVNNYQ
+670 SEGRFNVSVNDYQ
-683 TALNEFIDPRYSGCF
+683 TALNEFIDPRYPGCF
-698 ISELSAMVTK
+698 ISELSAIVTNK
-708 EDGKIDHLKE
+708 DGKIDHLSE
-718 NADESERR
+718 TADESERR

-739 KDLTCVFTTPHG
+739 KDLTCVFTTPWG
-751 LSLDQACNWV
+751 LSLDEACNWV

-775 EGATS
+775 SGATS

-851 VTRNPSQKFER
+851 VIRNPSQKFER

-941 APLASLGGL
+941 APLASLGGI

>member
-38 WGPRAKDDSDT
+38 WGPKAKEGSDT

-58 DTDTLDRVFGDPRID
+58 DTDALDRVFGDPRID

-94 IAKVPSGDPASFAL
+94 VAKVPSGDPASFTL

-120 EEMRTDKSGVLDIP
+120 EEMRTDKHGVIDIP
-134 GICDIPELTGG
+134 GICGIPELTEGR
-145 IGIPALGF
+145 GIPALGF
-153 GMPFKVTDTAAKY
+153 GMPFAATDTAAKY
-166 MLDPKD
+166 TLDKS
-172 PNNNVVE
+172 NVVE
-179 MKEKGEF
+179 MREKGAF
-186 GNSLFVKLSRETITE
+186 GDSLFVKLSHETITE
-201 ERVEVGKIYTVHIGK
+201 EGVDVGKIYTVHIGK
-216 DTVGQVKE
+216 GSGDQVKE
-224 IDYLASSGDSIENAF
+224 IDYLASCGDSVKNAF
-239 AGNAVVSG
+239 AGNAVVFG
-247 KFDKSKSEEDLLK
+247 TFDKTKSEEDLLT
-260 AFNEWKHM
+260 AFSEWKQM
-268 EGGRGVYHGA
+268 EGGSGIYHGA
-278 WKISTISDLRTVY
+278 WRISTISDLRTVY
-291 GVEKDTPEKDS
+291 GVEKDS
-302 PLYKIVTFWL
+302 PLYEIVMFWL
-312 VTAKAGD
+312 DTAKAGD
-319 FILTPFNAPDPDADP
+319 FVLIPFNDK
-334 DADPDVDPNKDLA
+334 DPNEDLA
-347 RLIPTLTSYGASEG
+347 HLIPTLTSYGASEG
-361 SVIAIDTPDVDWY
+361 SVIAVDTPDVDWY
-374 TGIIKDTVEDNKYTV
+374 TDIIKDEVENNKYIV
-389 LMHGSDAIATSVPQ
+389 LMHGSDVIATSVPK
-403 GTFGTYPSSAK
+403 GTFGTYPSRAK
-414 IVGTEDPFGMNIAVA
+414 IVSTETKLGMNIAVA
-429 MAIYSTANALTKEE
+429 MAIYSTTNALTKEE

-450 RFLPDMVPYTST
+450 RFIPDMVPCKSD
-462 GGDVPFKKDVFEEAK
+462 GVDVPFTEPNFKGAK
-477 RRKKIT
+477 EKGKIT
-483 FEALESGDIRL
+483 FKALESGDTRL

-510 DYTVSTEVKEGKA
+510 DYTVSTEVKEGKT
-523 YTRIMVPMKLDSE
+523 YTRITIPMKLDPE
-536 GNTIPYEDGFPVTVK
+536 GKPIPYEGGFPVTVK
-551 HTKST
+551 HTNAT
-556 DPYAEAVSS
+556 EPYAEVVSS

-593 YESYDKAA
+593 YESYDEAA

-646 GFDIVKSLRDLVKEG
+646 DFDIVSSLRALVIEG
-661 KNCSQPVVL
+661 KNCSQPVEL
-670 SEGRFNVSVNNYQ
+670 SEGHFNVSVKDYQ

-698 ISELSAMVTK
+698 ISELSAMVTNK
-708 EDGKIDHLKE
+708 DGKIDHLSE
-718 NADESERR
+718 TSNESERR

-739 KDLTCVFTTPHG
+739 NDLTCVFTTPWG
-751 LSLDQACNWV
+751 LSLDEACNWV

-775 EGATS
+775 SGAVS

-950 AAYNVKMGFDTTKA
+950 AAYSVKMGFDTTKA

>member
-21 RITNILDYAG
+21 RITNTLDYAG

-38 WGPRAKDDSDT
+38 WGPKAKEDSET

-120 EEMRTDKSGVLDIP
+120 EEMRTDENGVIDIP

-145 IGIPALGF
+145 RGIPALGF
-153 GMPFKVTDTAAKY
+153 GMPFKETDAAAKY
-166 MLDPKD
+166 ALDEY
-172 PNNNVVE
+172 NFVE

-201 ERVEVGKIYTVHIGK
+201 DGVDVGKIYTVHIGK
-216 DTVGQVKE
+216 GSGDQVKE

-239 AGNAVVSG
+239 LGNAVVSG
-247 KFDKSKSEEDLLK
+247 TFDKSTSTEDLLT
-260 AFNEWKHM
+260 AFNEWKKLDL
-268 EGGRGVYHGA
+268 GRGVYHGA
-278 WKISTISDLRTVY
+278 WRISTISDLRTVY
-291 GVEKDTPEKDS
+291 GVEKDTPLDE
-302 PLYKIVTFWL
+302 IVRFWL
-312 VTAKAGD
+312 DTAKAGD
-319 FILTPFNAPDPDADP
+319 FVLIPFDGTAEPDADL
-334 DADPDVDPNKDLA
+334 V

-374 TGIIKDTVEDNKYTV
+374 DTDINEAVKDNKYVV
-389 LMHGSDAIATSVPQ
+389 LMHGSDELATSVPN
-403 GTFGTYPSSAK
+403 GTYGTYPSRVK
-414 IVGTEDPFGMNIAVA
+414 IVSTGTPFGMNIAVT

-450 RFLPDMVPYTST
+450 RFLPGMVPCKSN
-462 GGDVPFKKDVFEEAK
+462 GDDVPFKQDHFEGAK
-477 RRKKIT
+477 EKGKIT
-483 FEALESGDIRL
+483 FEALGSGDTRL

-510 DYTVSTEVKEGKA
+510 DYTVSTEVKDGKT
-523 YTRIMVPMKLDSE
+523 YTRITVPMKLDPE
-536 GNTIPYEDGFPVTVK
+536 GKPIPYEGGFPVTVK

-556 DPYAEAVSS
+556 EPYAEAVSS

-572 KTDLVQLK
+572 KTNLVQLK

-593 YESYDKAA
+593 YESYDEVA

-612 SLPEN
+612 SLPES

-646 GFDIVKSLRDLVKEG
+646 GFDIVKSLRDLVIAG
-661 KNCSQPVVL
+661 KNCSQPVEL
-670 SEGRFNVSVNNYQ
+670 SEGRFNVTVKEYQ

-698 ISELSAMVTK
+698 ISELSAMVTNK
-708 EDGKIDHLKE
+708 DGKIDHLSE
-718 NADESERR
+718 DSNESERR

-775 EGATS
+775 SGATS

-785 FYCEMYWDWINVTCQ
+785 FYCEMYWDWINITCQ

-941 APLASLGGL
+941 APLASLGGI

>member
-38 WGPRAKDDSDT
+38 WGPKAKKDSDT

-58 DTDTLDRVFGDPRID
+58 DTDALDRVFGDPRID

-94 IAKVPSGDPASFAL
+94 VAKVPSGDPASFAL

-120 EEMRTDKSGVLDIP
+120 EEMRTDEHGVIDIP

-145 IGIPALGF
+145 RGIPALGF
-153 GMPFKVTDTAAKY
+153 GMTFVDTDKAAKY
-166 MLDPKD
+166 TLDE
-172 PNNNVVE
+172 NNFVE
-179 MKEKGEF
+179 MKEKGAY

-201 ERVEVGKIYTVHIGK
+201 DSVEVGKIYTVHIGK
-216 DTVGQVKE
+216 GSVGQVKE
-224 IDYLASSGDSIENAF
+224 IDYLASSGDSIANAF
-239 AGNAVVSG
+239 AGNAVVFG
-247 KFDKSKSEEDLLK
+247 TFDKSKSEEDLLT
-260 AFNEWKHM
+260 AFNEWNQM
-268 EGGRGVYHGA
+268 EGGLGVYHGA
-278 WKISTISDLRTVY
+278 WRISTISDLRTVY
-291 GVEKDTPEKDS
+291 GVEKDTPLDE
-302 PLYKIVTFWL
+302 IVRFWL
-312 VTAKAGD
+312 DTAKAGD
-319 FILTPFNAPDPDADP
+319 FVLIPFNDK
-334 DADPDVDPNKDLA
+334 DPNADLA
-347 RLIPTLTSYGASEG
+347 RLIPNLTSYGASEG
-361 SVIAIDTPDVDWY
+361 SVIAVDTPDVDWFS
-374 TGIIKDTVEDNKYTV
+374 TGIKEVVEDNKYVV
-389 LMHGSDAIATSVPQ
+389 LMHGSDVIATSVPN
-403 GTFGTYPSSAK
+403 GTRGTYPSSVK
-414 IVGTEDPFGMNIAVA
+414 IVSTETKFGMNIAVA

-450 RFLPDMVPYTST
+450 RFLPDMVPCKSD
-462 GGDVPFKKDVFEEAK
+462 GVDVPFTDSHFEGAKEKD
-477 RRKKIT
+477 KIT
-483 FEALESGDIRL
+483 FKALESGDTRL

-510 DYTVSTEVKEGKA
+510 DYTVSTEVKEGKT
-523 YTRIMVPMKLDSE
+523 YTRITVPMKLDAE
-536 GNTIPYEDGFPVTVK
+536 GKPIPDEGGFPVIVK
-551 HTKST
+551 HTNAT
-556 DPYAEAVSS
+556 EPYAEAVSS

-572 KTDLVQLK
+572 KTNLVQLK

-593 YESYDKAA
+593 YESYDEVA

-646 GFDIVKSLRDLVKEG
+646 DFDIVSSLRALVTDG
-661 KNCSQPVVL
+661 KNCSQPVEL
-670 SEGRFNVSVNNYQ
+670 SEGHFNVSVKDYQ

-698 ISELSAMVTK
+698 ISELSAMVTNK
-708 EDGKIDHLKE
+708 DGKIDHLSE
-718 NADESERR
+718 NANESERR

-739 KDLTCVFTTPHG
+739 KDLTCVFTTPWG
-751 LSLDQACNWV
+751 LSLDEACNWV

-775 EGATS
+775 SGAVS

-851 VTRNPSQKFER
+851 VIRNPSQKFER

>member
-38 WGPRAKDDSDT
+38 WGPKAKEDSDM

-58 DTDTLDRVFGDPRID
+58 DTDALDRIFGDPRID

-94 IAKVPSGDPASFAL
+94 VAKVPSGDPASFAL

-120 EEMRTDKSGVLDIP
+120 EEMRTDKQGVIDIP

-145 IGIPALGF
+145 RGIPALGF
-153 GMPFKVTDTAAKY
+153 GMLFADTDTAAKY
-166 MLDPKD
+166 RLDKS
-172 PNNNVVE
+172 NVVK
-179 MKEKGEF
+179 MKEKGAF
-186 GNSLFVKLSRETITE
+186 GNTLFVKLSRETTTE
-201 ERVEVGKIYTVHIGK
+201 EGVEVGKIYTVHIGK
-216 DTVGQVKE
+216 GSGDQVKE
-224 IDYLASSGDSIENAF
+224 IDYLASSGDSIANAF

-247 KFDKSKSEEDLLK
+247 KFDESKSEEDLLT
-260 AFNEWKHM
+260 AFNEWKQM
-268 EGGRGVYHGA
+268 EGGHGVYHGA
-278 WKISTISDLRTVY
+278 WRISTISDLRTVY
-291 GVEKDTPEKDS
+291 GVEKDS
-302 PLYKIVTFWL
+302 PLHEIVMFWL
-312 VTAKAGD
+312 DTAKAGD
-319 FILTPFNAPDPDADP
+319 FVLIPFDDK
-334 DADPDVDPNKDLA
+334 DPNEDLA
-347 RLIPTLTSYGASEG
+347 HLIPTLTSYGASEG
-361 SVIAIDTPDVDWY
+361 SVIAVDTPDVDWY
-374 TGIIKDTVEDNKYTV
+374 TDIIKGEVENNKYTV
-389 LMHGSDAIATSVPQ
+389 LMHGSDSIATNVPL
-403 GTFGTYPSSAK
+403 GTYGTYPSKAK
-414 IVGTEDPFGMNIAVA
+414 IVSTDTRFGMNIAVV

-450 RFLPDMVPYTST
+450 RFIPDMVPCTSD
-462 GGDVPFKKDVFEEAK
+462 GVDVPFTESSFKAAK
-477 RRKKIT
+477 EKGKIT
-483 FEALESGDIRL
+483 FKALESGDTRL

-510 DYTVSTEVKEGKA
+510 DYTVSTEVKEGKT
-523 YTRIMVPMKLDSE
+523 YTRITIPMKLDPE
-536 GNTIPYEDGFPVTVK
+536 GNPIPYEGGFPVTVK
-551 HTKST
+551 HTNAT
-556 DPYAEAVSS
+556 EPYAEAVSS

-572 KTDLVQLK
+572 KTNLVQLK
-580 PKSLKLYAMDVKL
+580 PKALKLYAMDVKL
-593 YESYDKAA
+593 YESYDEIA

-646 GFDIVKSLRDLVKEG
+646 DFDIVSSLRDLVING
-661 KNCSQPVVL
+661 KNCSQPVEL
-670 SEGRFNVSVNNYQ
+670 SEGHFNVSVKDYQ

-698 ISELSAMVTK
+698 ISELSAMVTNK
-708 EDGKIDHLKE
+708 DGKIDHLSE
-718 NADESERR
+718 TANESERR

-739 KDLTCVFTTPHG
+739 KDLTCVFTTPWG
-751 LSLDQACNWV
+751 LSLDAACNWV

-775 EGATS
+775 SGAVS

-800 KLNNGVPSKTV
+800 KFNNGVPSKTV

-841 QGGVLGDEVR
+841 QGGVLGDGVQ

>member
-21 RITNILDYAG
+21 RITNTLDYAG

-38 WGPRAKDDSDT
+38 WGPKAKEDSDT

-58 DTDTLDRVFGDPRID
+58 DTDTLDRTFGDPRID

-114 DHSTVT
+114 DRSTVT
-120 EEMRTDKSGVLDIP
+120 EEMRTDEDGVIDIP

-153 GMPFKVTDTAAKY
+153 GMPFADTDKAAKY
-166 MLDPKD
+166 TWAK
-172 PNNNVVE
+172 NNVVE
-179 MKEKGEF
+179 MKEKGKF
-186 GNSLFVKLSRETITE
+186 GNSLFVKLSLETITE
-201 ERVEVGKIYTVHIGK
+201 EEVEVGKIYTVHIGK
-216 DTVGQVKE
+216 VSGDQVKE

-239 AGNAVVSG
+239 LGNAVVSG
-247 KFDKSKSEEDLLK
+247 TFDKSEKDLLR
-260 AFNEWKHM
+260 AFNEWKKLDL
-268 EGGRGVYHGA
+268 GSGIYHGA
-278 WKISTISDLRTVY
+278 WKISTISDLRDFY
-291 GVEKDTPEKDS
+291 GVEKDTPLPELRE
-302 PLYKIVTFWL
+302 LYEIVMFWL
-312 VTAKAGD
+312 DTAKAGD
-319 FILTPFNAPDPDADP
+319 FILIPFNSAPDPKADP
-334 DADPDVDPNKDLA
+334 KADPNADLA

-361 SVIAIDTPDVDWY
+361 SVIAVDTPDIDWFN
-374 TGIIKDTVEDNKYTV
+374 TTDIKKAVEDNKYVV
-389 LMHGSDAIATSVPQ
+389 LMHGSDTIATIVPN
-403 GTFGTYPSSAK
+403 GTYGTYPSSVK
-414 IVGTEDPFGMNIAVA
+414 IASTNTRFGMNIAVA
-429 MAIYSTANALTKEE
+429 MAIYSTHYALTKEE

-450 RFLPDMVPYTST
+450 RFLPGMVPCTSD
-462 GGDVPFKKDVFEEAK
+462 GVEVPFTESDFKGAK
-477 RRKKIT
+477 EKGKIT
-483 FEALESGDIRL
+483 FEALGSGHTRL

-510 DYTVSTEVKEGKA
+510 DYTVSPEVKEGKT
-523 YTRIMVPMKLDSE
+523 YTRITVPMKLDPE
-536 GNTIPYEDGFPVTVK
+536 GKPIPVIVK
-551 HTKST
+551 HTKAT

-580 PKSLKLYAMDVKL
+580 PKALKLYAMDVKL

-646 GFDIVKSLRDLVKEG
+646 GFDIVESLRDLVIEG
-661 KNCSQPVVL
+661 KNCSQPVEL
-670 SEGRFNVSVNNYQ
+670 SEGHFKVTVNDYQ

-708 EDGKIDHLKE
+708 DGKIDHLSE
-718 NADESERR
+718 TEGESERR

-751 LSLDQACNWV
+751 LSLDEACNWV

-775 EGATS
+775 TGAVS

-941 APLASLGGL
+941 APLASLGGI

>member
-21 RITNILDYAG
+21 RITNTLDYAG

-38 WGPRAKDDSDT
+38 WGPKAKEDSDT

-58 DTDTLDRVFGDPRID
+58 DTDTLDRTFGDPRID

-94 IAKVPSGDPASFAL
+94 VAKVPSGDPASFAL

-120 EEMRTDKSGVLDIP
+120 EEMRTDENGVIDIP

-145 IGIPALGF
+145 SGIPALGF
-153 GMPFKVTDTAAKY
+153 GMPFTKEDTASKY
-166 MLDPKD
+166 TLDET
-172 PNNNVVE
+172 NVVE
-179 MKEKGEF
+179 MREKGKYGGEY
-186 GNSLFVKLSRETITE
+186 GNPLFVRLSRETITE
-201 ERVEVGKIYTVHIGK
+201 DKVDVGKIYTVHIGK
-216 DTVGQVKE
+216 GSGGPVKE
-224 IDYLASSGDSIENAF
+224 IDYLASSGDSIESAF
-239 AGNAVVSG
+239 EGNAVVSG
-247 KFDKSKSEEDLLK
+247 TFDKSKSEEELFT
-260 AFNEWKHM
+260 AFNEWKQM
-268 EGGRGVYHGA
+268 LGGSGVYHGA
-278 WKISTISDLRTVY
+278 WKISTITIEDLHNVY
-291 GVEKDTPEKDS
+291 GVEKDTPLDE
-302 PLYKIVTFWL
+302 IVRFWL
-312 VTAKAGD
+312 DTAKAGD
-319 FILTPFNAPDPDADP
+319 FVLIPFDGTAEPDAD
-334 DADPDVDPNKDLA
+334 LE
-347 RLIPTLTSYGASEG
+347 RLIPKLTSYGASEG
-361 SVIAIDTPDVDWY
+361 SVIAIDTHDVDWFN
-374 TGIIKDTVEDNKYTV
+374 TTKIEEAVKDNKYIV
-389 LMHGSDAIATSVPQ
+389 LMHGSDALATSVPN
-403 GTFGTYPSSAK
+403 GTYGTYPSSVK
-414 IVGTEDPFGMNIAVA
+414 IVSTDTRFGMNIAVA
-429 MAIYSTANALTKEE
+429 MAIYSTTNALTKEE

-450 RFLPDMVPYTST
+450 RFLPDMVPCKLN
-462 GGDVPFKKDVFEEAK
+462 GDDVPFKQDHFEGAK
-477 RRKKIT
+477 EKGKIT
-483 FEALESGDIRL
+483 FEALGSGDTRL

-510 DYTVSTEVKEGKA
+510 DYTVSTEVKEGKTH
-523 YTRIMVPMKLDSE
+523 TRITVPMKLDPE
-536 GNTIPYEDGFPVTVK
+536 GKPIPYEGGFPVTVK
-551 HTKST
+551 HTNAT
-556 DPYAEAVSS
+556 EPYAEAVSS

-572 KTDLVQLK
+572 KTNLVQLK
-580 PKSLKLYAMDVKL
+580 PKALKLYAMDVKL
-593 YESYDKAA
+593 YESYDEVA

-646 GFDIVKSLRDLVKEG
+646 DFDIVSSLRALVTEG
-661 KNCSQPVVL
+661 KNCSQPVEL
-670 SEGRFNVSVNNYQ
+670 SEGHFKVTVKNYQ
-683 TALNEFIDPRYSGCF
+683 TALSEFIDPKYSGCF

-708 EDGKIDHLKE
+708 DGKIDHLLE
-718 NADESERR
+718 NTDESERR

-739 KDLTCVFTTPHG
+739 KDLTCVFTTPWG
-751 LSLDQACNWV
+751 QSLDQACNWV

-941 APLASLGGL
+941 APLASLGGI

>member
-21 RITNILDYAG
+21 RITNTLDYAG

-38 WGPRAKDDSDT
+38 WGPKAKGDSDT

-120 EEMRTDKSGVLDIP
+120 EEMRTDEHGVIDIP

-145 IGIPALGF
+145 RGIPAIGF
-153 GMPFKVTDTAAKY
+153 GMAFDGTDKAAKY
-166 MLDPKD
+166 ALDE
-172 PNNNVVE
+172 NNFVE
-179 MKEKGEF
+179 MREKGAF
-186 GNSLFVKLSRETITE
+186 GNSLYVKLSRETITE
-201 ERVEVGKIYTVHIGK
+201 DKVDVGKIYTVHIGK
-216 DTVGQVKE
+216 GSGVDQVKE
-224 IDYLASSGDSIENAF
+224 IDYLASSGDSIKNAF
-239 AGNAVVSG
+239 DGNAVVSG
-247 KFDKSKSEEDLLK
+247 TFDKSEEDLIT
-260 AFNEWKHM
+260 AFNEWKQM
-268 EGGRGVYHGA
+268 DGGQGVYHGA
-278 WKISTISDLRTVY
+278 WRISTIADLSTVY
-291 GVEKDTPEKDS
+291 GVEKDTS
-302 PLYKIVTFWL
+302 PLHEIVTFWL
-312 VTAKAGD
+312 DTAKAGD
-319 FILTPFNAPDPDADP
+319 FVLIPFNDK
-334 DADPDVDPNKDLA
+334 DPNADLI

-361 SVIAIDTPDVDWY
+361 SVIAVDIADVDWFNN
-374 TGIIKDTVEDNKYTV
+374 TKIEEAVKDNKYVV
-389 LMHGSDAIATSVPQ
+389 LMHGSDAITTNVPQ
-403 GTFGTYPSSAK
+403 GTYGTYPSSVK
-414 IVGTEDPFGMNIAVA
+414 IVSTETKTPFGMNIAVA

-450 RFLPDMVPYTST
+450 RFIPDMVPCTST
-462 GGDVPFKKDVFEEAK
+462 GVDVPFTESSFKGAK
-477 RRKKIT
+477 ENGKIT
-483 FEALESGDIRL
+483 FKALESGDTRL

-510 DYTVSTEVKEGKA
+510 DYTVSTEVKEGKT
-523 YTRIMVPMKLDSE
+523 YTRITIPMKLDPE
-536 GNTIPYEDGFPVTVK
+536 GNPIPYEDGFPVTVK

-623 ISSLNSVLGSYLT
+623 IASLNSVLGSYLT

-646 GFDIVKSLRDLVKEG
+646 GSDIVESLRDLVIKG
-661 KNCSQPVVL
+661 KNCSQPVEL
-670 SEGRFNVSVNNYQ
+670 SEGHFNVTVKDYQ
-683 TALNEFIDPRYSGCF
+683 TALSEFIDPKYSGCF
-698 ISELSAMVTK
+698 ISELSAMVTNK
-708 EDGKIDHLKE
+708 DGKIDHLSE
-718 NADESERR
+718 SSEESERR

-739 KDLTCVFTTPHG
+739 KDLTCVFTTPWG
-751 LSLDQACNWV
+751 LSLDAACNWV

-785 FYCEMYWDWINVTCQ
+785 FYCEMYWDWINITCQ

-941 APLASLGGL
+941 APLESLGGI

>member
-21 RITNILDYAG
+21 RITNTLDYAG

-38 WGPRAKDDSDT
+38 WGPKAKEDSDT

-58 DTDTLDRVFGDPRID
+58 DTDTLDRTFGDPRID

-94 IAKVPSGDPASFAL
+94 VAKVPSGDPASFAL

-120 EEMRTDKSGVLDIP
+120 EEMRTDENGVIDIP

-145 IGIPALGF
+145 RGIPALGF
-153 GMPFKVTDTAAKY
+153 GMPFADTDTAAKY
-166 MLDPKD
+166 TLDK
-172 PNNNVVE
+172 NVVE

-201 ERVEVGKIYTVHIGK
+201 DKVDVGKIYTVHIGK
-216 DTVGQVKE
+216 GSGDQVKE
-224 IDYLASSGDSIENAF
+224 IDYLASSGDSIESAF
-239 AGNAVVSG
+239 EGNAVVSG
-247 KFDKSKSEEDLLK
+247 TFDKSKSEEELFT
-260 AFNEWKHM
+260 AFNEWKQM
-268 EGGRGVYHGA
+268 LGGSGVYHGA
-278 WKISTISDLRTVY
+278 WKISTITIEDLHNVY
-291 GVEKDTPEKDS
+291 GVEKDTPLDE
-302 PLYKIVTFWL
+302 IVRFWL
-312 VTAKAGD
+312 DTAKAGD
-319 FILTPFNAPDPDADP
+319 FVLIPFDGTAEPDAD
-334 DADPDVDPNKDLA
+334 LE
-347 RLIPTLTSYGASEG
+347 RLIPKLTSYGASEG
-361 SVIAIDTPDVDWY
+361 SVIAIDTHDVDWFSKS
-374 TGIIKDTVEDNKYTV
+374 TDIKDAVKDNKYIV
-389 LMHGSDAIATSVPQ
+389 LMHGSDALATSVPN
-403 GTFGTYPSSAK
+403 GTYGTYPSSVK
-414 IVGTEDPFGMNIAVA
+414 IVSTDTRFGMNIAVA
-429 MAIYSTANALTKEE
+429 MAIYSTTNALTKKE

-450 RFLPDMVPYTST
+450 RFLPDMVPCKLN
-462 GGDVPFKKDVFEEAK
+462 GDDVPFKQDHFEGAK
-477 RRKKIT
+477 EKGKIT
-483 FEALESGDIRL
+483 FEALGSGDTRL

-510 DYTVSTEVKEGKA
+510 DYTVSTEVKEGKTH
-523 YTRIMVPMKLDSE
+523 TRITVPMKLDPE
-536 GNTIPYEDGFPVTVK
+536 GKPIPYEGGFPVTVK
-551 HTKST
+551 HTNAT
-556 DPYAEAVSS
+556 EPYAEAVSS

-572 KTDLVQLK
+572 KTNLVQLK
-580 PKSLKLYAMDVKL
+580 PKALKLYAMDVKL
-593 YESYDKAA
+593 YESYDEVA

-646 GFDIVKSLRDLVKEG
+646 GFDIVSSLRALVTEG
-661 KNCSQPVVL
+661 KNCSQPVEL
-670 SEGRFNVSVNNYQ
+670 SEGHFNVTVKDYQ
-683 TALNEFIDPRYSGCF
+683 TALSEFIDPKYSGCF
-698 ISELSAMVTK
+698 ISELSAMVTR
-708 EDGKIDHLKE
+708 EDGKIDHLSE
-718 NADESERR
+718 NAGESERR

-739 KDLTCVFTTPHG
+739 KDLTCVFTTPWG
-751 LSLDQACNWV
+751 QSLDQACNWV

-941 APLASLGGL
+941 APLASLGGI

>member
-38 WGPRAKDDSDT
+38 WGPKAKEDSDT

-94 IAKVPSGDPASFAL
+94 VAKVPSGDTASFAL

-114 DHSTVT
+114 DRSTVT
-120 EEMRTDKSGVLDIP
+120 EEMRTDENGVIDIP

-153 GMPFKVTDTAAKY
+153 GMAFADTDKAAKY
-166 MLDPKD
+166 ALDPKD
-172 PNNNVVE
+172 PKTNVVE
-179 MKEKGEF
+179 MKEKGKL
-186 GNSLFVKLSRETITE
+186 GDSLFVKLSLETITE
-201 ERVEVGKIYTVHIGK
+201 DRVEVGKIYTVHIGK
-216 DTVGQVKE
+216 GSDGPVKE
-224 IDYLASSGDSIENAF
+224 IDYLASSGDSIANAF

-247 KFDKSKSEEDLLK
+247 TFDKSEKDLLT
-260 AFNEWKHM
+260 AFNEWKPM
-268 EGGRGVYHGA
+268 GGGSGVYHGA
-278 WKISTISDLRTVY
+278 WRISTISDLLDVY
-291 GVEKDTPEKDS
+291 CVDEKS
-302 PLYKIVTFWL
+302 PLYEIVKFWRD
-312 VTAKAGD
+312 TAKAGD
-319 FILTPFNAPDPDADP
+319 FVLIPFNDK
-334 DADPDVDPNKDLA
+334 DPNADWTH
-347 RLIPTLTSYGASEG
+347 LIPTLTSYGASEG
-361 SVIAIDTPDVDWY
+361 SVIAVDTPDVDWFSED
-374 TGIIKDTVEDNKYTV
+374 IKKVVENNKYKV
-389 LMHGSDAIATSVPQ
+389 LMHGSDVIATSVPK
-403 GTFGTYPSSAK
+403 GTYGTYPSSVK
-414 IVGTEDPFGMNIAVA
+414 IVSSDTQFGMNIAVA
-429 MAIYSTANALTKEE
+429 MVIYSTANALTKEE
-443 RSADMLG
+443 RSEGMLG
-450 RFLPDMVPYTST
+450 RFLPDMVPCKSD
-462 GGDVPFKKDVFEEAK
+462 GADVPFKKPDFEDAK
-477 RRKKIT
+477 RREKIT
-483 FEALESGDIRL
+483 FKALESGDIRL

-510 DYTVSTEVKEGKA
+510 DYTVSTEVKEGKTH
-523 YTRIMVPMKLDSE
+523 TRITIPMKLDAE
-536 GNTIPYEDGFPVTVK
+536 GNPIPVIVK
-551 HTKST
+551 HTNAT
-556 DPYAEAVSS
+556 EPYAEAVSS

-572 KTDLVQLK
+572 KTNLVQLK
-580 PKSLKLYAMDVKL
+580 PKSLELYAMDVKL
-593 YESYDKAA
+593 YESYDEAA

-646 GFDIVKSLRDLVKEG
+646 GFDIVASLRALVIKG
-661 KNCSQPVVL
+661 KNCSQPVEL
-670 SEGRFNVSVNNYQ
+670 SEGHFNVSVKDYQ

-698 ISELSAMVTK
+698 ISELSAMVTNK
-708 EDGKIDHLKE
+708 DGKIDHLSE
-718 NADESERR
+718 NANESERR

-739 KDLTCVFTTPHG
+739 KDLTCVFTTPWG
-751 LSLDQACNWV
+751 LSLDKACNWV

-775 EGATS
+775 TGAVS

-922 LNDLSLWQRWK
+922 LNDVSLWQRWK

>member
-38 WGPRAKDDSDT
+38 WGPKAKEDSDT

-94 IAKVPSGDPASFAL
+94 VAKVPSGDPASFAL

-120 EEMRTDKSGVLDIP
+120 EEMRTDEYGVIDIP

-153 GMPFKVTDTAAKY
+153 GMVFADTDKAAKY
-166 MLDPKD
+166 TLDEK
-172 PNNNVVE
+172 NVVE
-179 MKEKGEF
+179 IQEKGEF
-186 GNSLFVKLSRETITE
+186 GNSLFVKLSRETTTE
-201 ERVEVGKIYTVHIGK
+201 EEVEVGDIYTVHIGK
-216 DTVGQVKE
+216 GSGNQVKE
-224 IDYLASSGDSIENAF
+224 IDYLASSGDSIESAF

-247 KFDKSKSEEDLLK
+247 KFDKSEEDLLT
-260 AFNEWKHM
+260 AFNEWKQM
-268 EGGRGVYHGA
+268 EGGLGIYHGA
-278 WKISTISDLRTVY
+278 WRISTISDLRTVY
-291 GVEKDTPEKDS
+291 GVVDETS
-302 PLYKIVTFWL
+302 PLYEIVRFWL
-312 VTAKAGD
+312 DTAKAGD
-319 FILTPFNAPDPDADP
+319 FVLIPFDKDPDADL
-334 DADPDVDPNKDLA
+334 D

-361 SVIAIDTPDVDWY
+361 SVIAVDTPDVDWFSKD
-374 TGIIKDTVEDNKYTV
+374 IKKVVEDNKYTV
-389 LMHGSDAIATSVPQ
+389 LMRGSDVIATSMPQ
-403 GTFGTYPSSAK
+403 GTRGTYPSSVK
-414 IVGTEDPFGMNIAVA
+414 IVSTGTKFGMNIAVA

-443 RSADMLG
+443 RSEDMLG
-450 RFLPDMVPYTST
+450 RFLPDMVPCTLN
-462 GGDVPFKKDVFEEAK
+462 GDDVPFTESHFEEAK
-477 RRKKIT
+477 RREKIT
-483 FEALESGDIRL
+483 FKALESGDTRL

-510 DYTVSTEVKEGKA
+510 DYTVSTEVKEGKTH
-523 YTRIMVPMKLDSE
+523 TRITIPMKLDAE
-536 GNTIPYEDGFPVTVK
+536 GKSIPYEVGLPVIVK
-551 HTKST
+551 HTNAT
-556 DPYAEAVSS
+556 EPYAEAVSS

-572 KTDLVQLK
+572 KTNLVQLK

-593 YESYDKAA
+593 YESYDEVA

-646 GFDIVKSLRDLVKEG
+646 GFDIVESLRDLVIEG
-661 KNCSQPVVL
+661 KNCSQPVEL
-670 SEGRFNVSVNNYQ
+670 SEGHFNVSVKDYQ

-698 ISELSAMVTK
+698 ISELSAMVTNK
-708 EDGKIDHLKE
+708 DGKIDHLSE
-718 NADESERR
+718 TTNESERR

-739 KDLTCVFTTPHG
+739 KDLTCVFTTPWG
-751 LSLDQACNWV
+751 MSLDEACNWV

-775 EGATS
+775 SGAVS

>member
-21 RITNILDYAG
+21 RITNTLDYAG

-38 WGPRAKDDSDT
+38 WGPKAKEDSDA

-94 IAKVPSGDPASFAL
+94 VAKVPSGDPASFAL
-108 LLGDAS
+108 LLEDAS

-120 EEMRTDKSGVLDIP
+120 EEMRTDEHGVIDIP

-145 IGIPALGF
+145 QGIPALGF
-153 GMPFKVTDTAAKY
+153 GMTFKAEDAAAKHT
-166 MLDPKD
+166 LDE
-172 PNNNVVE
+172 NNVVE
-179 MKEKGEF
+179 MREKGEF
-186 GNSLFVKLSRETITE
+186 GNSLFVKLSSETITE
-201 ERVEVGKIYTVHIGK
+201 DKVDVGKIYTVHIGK
-216 DTVGQVKE
+216 GSGVDQVKE
-224 IDYLASSGDSIENAF
+224 IDYLASSGDSIANAF

-247 KFDKSKSEEDLLK
+247 TFDKSAEDLLTE
-260 AFNEWKHM
+260 NEWKQM
-268 EGGRGVYHGA
+268 EGGSGVYHGA
-278 WKISTISDLRTVY
+278 WRISTIADLRTVY
-291 GVEKDTPEKDS
+291 GVEKDTPLHEIA
-302 PLYKIVTFWL
+302 LFWL
-312 VTAKAGD
+312 DTAKAGD
-319 FILTPFNAPDPDADP
+319 FILIPFNESNPDD
-334 DADPDVDPNKDLA
+334 DLA
-347 RLIPTLTSYGASEG
+347 RLIPKLTSYGASEG
-361 SVIAIDTPDVDWY
+361 SVIAVDTTDVDWY
-374 TGIIKDTVEDNKYTV
+374 TDIIKDAVKDNKYVV
-389 LMHGSDAIATSVPQ
+389 LMHGSDALATSVSN
-403 GTFGTYPSSAK
+403 GTYGTYPSRVK
-414 IVGTEDPFGMNIAVA
+414 IVSTDTRFGMNIAVA
-429 MAIYSTANALTKEE
+429 MVIYSTVNALTKEE

-450 RFLPDMVPYTST
+450 RFLPDMVPCKLN
-462 GGDVPFKKDVFEEAK
+462 GDDVPFKQDHFEGAK
-477 RRKKIT
+477 EKGKIT
-483 FEALESGDIRL
+483 FEALGSGDTRL

-510 DYTVSTEVKEGKA
+510 DYTVSTEVKEGKTH
-523 YTRIMVPMKLDSE
+523 TRITIPMKLDAE
-536 GNTIPYEDGFPVTVK
+536 GKPIPYEGGFPVIVK
-551 HTKST
+551 RTKST
-556 DPYAEAVSS
+556 EPYAEAVSS

-572 KTDLVQLK
+572 KTNLVQLK
-580 PKSLKLYAMDVKL
+580 PKALKLYAMDVKL
-593 YESYDKAA
+593 YESYDEAA

-646 GFDIVKSLRDLVKEG
+646 GFDIVSSLRDLVING
-661 KNCSQPVVL
+661 KNCSQPVEL
-670 SEGRFNVSVNNYQ
+670 SEGHFEVSVKYYQ

-698 ISELSAMVTK
+698 ISELSAMITK
-708 EDGKIDHLKE
+708 DGKIDHLSE
-718 NADESERR
+718 TEGESERR

-739 KDLTCVFTTPHG
+739 KDLTCVFTTPWG

-780 YADQS
+780 YANQS

-941 APLASLGGL
+941 APLASLGGI

>member
-21 RITNILDYAG
+21 RITNTLDYAG

-38 WGPRAKDDSDT
+38 WGPKAKEDSDT

-58 DTDTLDRVFGDPRID
+58 DTDTLDRTFGDPRID

-120 EEMRTDKSGVLDIP
+120 EEMRTDKQGVLDIP

-145 IGIPALGF
+145 RGIPALGF
-153 GMPFKVTDTAAKY
+153 GMPFNETDAAAKY
-166 MLDPKD
+166 TRAE
-172 PNNNVVE
+172 NNSVE

-201 ERVEVGKIYTVHIGK
+201 DKVEVGDIYTVHIGK
-216 DTVGQVKE
+216 GSGGQVKE
-224 IDYLASSGDSIENAF
+224 IDYLASSGDSIANAF

-247 KFDKSKSEEDLLK
+247 TFDKSKSDEELLA
-260 AFNEWKHM
+260 AFNEWKPM

-278 WKISTISDLRTVY
+278 WKISTIADLLTVY
-291 GVEKDTPEKDS
+291 GVVDETS
-302 PLYKIVTFWL
+302 PLYEIVRFWL
-312 VTAKAGD
+312 YTAKAGD
-319 FILTPFNAPDPDADP
+319 FVLIPFNADH
-334 DADPDVDPNKDLA
+334 PNADLA
-347 RLIPTLTSYGASEG
+347 RLIPKLTSYGASEG
-361 SVIAIDTPDVDWY
+361 SVIAVDTPDVDWFN
-374 TGIIKDTVEDNKYTV
+374 TTDIKKAVEDNKYVV
-389 LMHGSDAIATSVPQ
+389 LMHGSDTIATSVPN
-403 GTFGTYPSSAK
+403 GTYGTYPSSVK
-414 IVGTEDPFGMNIAVA
+414 IVSSDTRFGMNVAVA
-429 MAIYSTANALTKEE
+429 MAIYSTSNALTKEE

-450 RFLPDMVPYTST
+450 RFIPDMVPCKST
-462 GGDVPFKKDVFEEAK
+462 GVDVPFTESSFKGAK
-477 RRKKIT
+477 ERGKIT
-483 FEALESGDIRL
+483 FEALESGDTRL

-510 DYTVSTEVKEGKA
+510 DYTVSTEVKEGKT
-523 YTRIMVPMKLDSE
+523 YTRITIPMKLDAE
-536 GNTIPYEDGFPVTVK
+536 GKPIPVIVK
-551 HTKST
+551 HTKAT

-572 KTDLVQLK
+572 KTNLVQLK

-593 YESYDKAA
+593 YESYDEVA

-646 GFDIVKSLRDLVKEG
+646 GFDIVSSLRALVING
-661 KNCSQPVVL
+661 KNCSQPVEL
-670 SEGRFNVSVNNYQ
+670 SEGHFNVSVKDYQ
-683 TALNEFIDPRYSGCF
+683 TALNEFIDPKYSGCF
-698 ISELSAMVTK
+698 ISELSAMVTNK
-708 EDGKIDHLKE
+708 DGKIDHLSE
-718 NADESERR
+718 DSNESERR

-775 EGATS
+775 SGAIS

-785 FYCEMYWDWINVTCQ
+785 FYCEMYWDWINITCQ